1 MDTNRQCMALKA
13 SAGSGKTFA
22 LSVRF
27 LALLFK
33 GANPSEIL
41 TLTFTKKATAEMK
54 ERILD
59 YLKILQKE
67 NLESKEKSH
76 KENILKE
83 LEEKYHLD
91 PSLVQNSAQKIYQRF
106 LNAEIRIS
114 TIDAFFQSI
123 LRKFCWFVGLSANF
137 EVNEDTEAHQQQLD
151 ERFLS
156 ALNSEQL
163 EELSVFITQ
172 CLSHNS
178 YTSNSILKL
187 LRSLRNKLY
196 LFDPNKREPAFDEE
210 GFLEKPRN
218 LNKQIQSTEIASDS
232 AKKAIKCDDFR
243 GFLNSSLT
251 WLKKK
256 SEYNF
261 FKKLKNEI
269 PTLESECE
277 AIENDLKSYYEAR
290 ETALFKKFPKF
301 IQLYDKAIS
310 KIQALDFDAIKDKV
324 HALLSGYE
332 EVPAEFFYFRL
343 DSKIAHILIDEFQDT
358 SLNDYKILAPFIDE
372 IKAGIGQAK
381 WHRSVFF
388 VGDVKQSIYA
398 FRGGFSSLFESV
410 SKDFYHDNLE
420 FNHRSS
426 PLIIHYVNTIFK
438 KAYQNSSTTYLEQKY
453 PETSRN
459 KHATDGYV
467 KVSLVA
473 NERELLLEQISQEAK
488 NLLEHGKEL
497 LLEQILQEAKN
508 LLEHGIEPKD
518 ITILCATNKD
528 ALEIKN
534 YLQENLSEI
543 RPSTESSAQLSQ
555 FVESKIIK
563 NALEYALAEEEYKPF
578 YKHSVLKLAGYLHDD
593 AIALFG
599 FNPKK
604 ESVAGFVWKVMEL
617 FELYTEC
624 AQICLEL
631 ALGCEDADEFL
642 EKLEAKKI
650 ASFNSKGAQ
659 IMTIHKSKGMQFPY
673 VIVCERLGKPNNESD
688 KFLEEYNGTELVC
701 LYYRMKNREVVD
713 KDYARALEKEK
724 AAKDH
729 EEINAYYVAFT
740 RAELGLVVVAKD
752 KDQKKD
758 KKKDKEES
766 KNKGMH
772 EKLDLKPLEEGEI
785 APVIASKKEPS
796 NASVL
801 IKPHAYGEQ
810 VQEIEEEPDSDYEK
824 NNDQEAINF
833 GIALHKGLEYQY
845 AYRIPKKSVLEYLNY
860 HYGFY
865 GLDHQALEESLELFE
880 NDAEIQ
886 ALFKNLALKGE
897 VAFLSRGVV
906 SRIDVL
912 LWDKGQ
918 NLYVLDYKSSQNY
931 QQSHKAQVSHYAE
944 FLQTQAPHFK
954 IQAGIIYAHKRL
966 LEKLWV

>member
-1 MDTNRQCMALKA
+1 MDTKRQCMALKA

-59 YLKILQKE
+59 YLRILQKE
-67 NLESKEKSH
+67 NLEDEKEKEKSQ
-76 KENILKE
+76 NILKE
-83 LEEKYHLD
+83 LEEKYRLD
-91 PSLVQNSAQKIYQRF
+91 PSFVQNSAQKIYQRF

-137 EVNEDTEAHQQQLD
+137 EVNEDTKVHQQQLN
-151 ERFLS
+151 ESFLS
-156 ALNSEQL
+156 ALNNEQL
-163 EELSVFITQ
+163 EELSVFIAQ
-172 CLSHNS
+172 CLSYDS
-178 YTSNSILKL
+178 YTSDSILGR
-187 LRSLRNKLY
+187 LRFLKNKLY
-196 LFDPNKREPAFDEE
+196 LFDPNKKDPVFDEE
-210 GFLEKPRN
+210 GFLEKLRN
-218 LNKQIQSTEIASDS
+218 LNQQIQSVETASNE
-232 AKKAIKCDDFR
+232 AKKAIKYDDFR

-256 SEYNF
+256 GEYRY
-261 FKKLKNEI
+261 FKKFKDEI

-277 AIENDLKSYYEAR
+277 EIENDLKRYYEAR
-290 ETALFKKFPKF
+290 ESALFKKFPKF
-301 IQLYDKAIS
+301 IQLYDKATS

-324 HALLSGYE
+324 HALLNGYE
-332 EVPAEFFYFRL
+332 EMPAEFFYFRL

-388 VGDVKQSIYA
+388 VGDVKQSIYG
-398 FRGGFSSLFESV
+398 FRGSFSSLFESV

-426 PLIIHYVNTIFK
+426 PLIINYVNTIFK
-438 KAYQNSSTTYLEQKY
+438 KAYQNSPTAYWEQKY
-453 PETSRN
+453 PKASSN
-459 KHATDGYV
+459 KHARDGYV

-473 NERELLLEQISQEAK
+473 DERELLLK
-488 NLLEHGKEL
+488 
-497 LLEQILQEAKN
+497 QILQEAKN
-508 LLEHGIEPKD
+508 LLEHRIDPKD
-518 ITILCATNKD
+518 ITLLCARNKD

-534 YLQENLSEI
+534 YLQENLSAI
-543 RPSTESSAQLSQ
+543 RPSTESSTKLSQ

-563 NALEYALAEEEYKPF
+563 NALEYALAEEPYKPF

-593 AIALFG
+593 AIALAG

-631 ALGCEDADEFL
+631 AVGCEDANEFL
-642 EKLEAKKI
+642 EKLETKEI
-650 ASFNSKGAQ
+650 ASFKAEGAQ

-673 VIVCERLGKPNNESD
+673 VIVCERLGKPKTNDSNQ
-688 KFLEEYNGTELVC
+688 FLEEYSGTELTR

-713 KDYARALEKEK
+713 KDYARALDKEE

-729 EEINAYYVAFT
+729 EETNVYYVAFT

-752 KDQKKD
+752 K
-758 KKKDKEES
+758 
-766 KNKGMH
+766 KGMH
-772 EKLDLKPLEEGEI
+772 EKLDLAPLEEGEI
-785 APVIASKKEPS
+785 APVISSQKEPS
-796 NASVL
+796 SASVV

-810 VQEIEEEPDSDYEK
+810 VQEIEEEPSDYEK

-860 HYGFY
+860 HHGFY
-865 GLDHQALEESLELFE
+865 GLDYQALEESLELFE
-880 NDAEIQ
+880 NDAKIQ

-897 VAFLSRGVV
+897 VAFLFEGVV

-931 QQSHKAQVSHYAE
+931 QQSHKAQVSHYAA

>member
-1 MDTNRQCMALKA
+1 MDTKRQCMALKA

-67 NLESKEKSH
+67 NLESGKEKSQ
-76 KENILKE
+76 NILKE

-91 PSLVQNSAQKIYQRF
+91 PSLVRNSAQKIYQRF
-106 LNAEIRIS
+106 LNAEVRIS

-137 EVNEDTEAHQQQLD
+137 EVNEDTEAHQRQLN
-151 ERFLS
+151 EGFLN

-163 EELSVFITQ
+163 EELSAFIVQ
-172 CLSHNS
+172 CLSYES
-178 YTSNSILKL
+178 YTSDSILKR
-187 LRSLRNKLY
+187 LRFLKNKLY
-196 LFDPNKREPAFDEE
+196 LFDPNKKEPAFDEE
-210 GFLEKPRN
+210 GFLEKLRS
-218 LNKQIQSTEIASDS
+218 LNNQIQNIETASNE
-232 AKKAIKCDDFR
+232 AKKAIKCDSFR

-256 SEYNF
+256 SEYQS
-261 FKKLKNEI
+261 FKKLKSEI
-269 PTLESECE
+269 PTLERECE
-277 AIENDLKSYYEAR
+277 EIENDLKRYYEAK
-290 ETALFKKFPKF
+290 ETAIFKKFPKF
-301 IQLYDKAIS
+301 IQLYDKATS

-324 HALLSGYE
+324 HVLLNGYE
-332 EVPAEFFYFRL
+332 EMPAEFFYFRL

-358 SLNDYKILAPFIDE
+358 SLNDYEILAPFIDE

-398 FRGGFSSLFESV
+398 FRGSFSSLFESV
-410 SKDFYHDNLE
+410 SRDFHHDNLE
-420 FNHRSS
+420 FNHRSV
-426 PLIIHYVNTIFK
+426 PLIINYVNTIFK
-438 KAYQNSSTTYLEQKY
+438 KAYQNSPTAYLEQKY
-453 PETSRN
+453 PKASNN
-459 KHATDGYV
+459 KHVTEGYV

-473 NERELLLEQISQEAK
+473 DE
-488 NLLEHGKEL
+488 KEL
-497 LLEQILQEAKN
+497 LLNQVLQEAKN
-508 LLEHGIEPKD
+508 LLDHRIDPKD
-518 ITILCATNKD
+518 ITLLCATNKD

-534 YLQENLSEI
+534 YLQEYLSAI
-543 RPSTESSAQLSQ
+543 CPSTESSARLSQ
-555 FVESKIIK
+555 LVESKIIK
-563 NALEYALAEEEYKPF
+563 NALEYALAEEPYKPF

-593 AIALFG
+593 AIALPG

-604 ESVAGFVWKVMEL
+604 ESVASFVWKIMEQ
-617 FELYTEC
+617 FKLYGEP
-624 AQICLEL
+624 AQSCLEL
-631 ALGCEDADEFL
+631 AIGCEDADGFL
-642 EKLEAKKI
+642 EKLEAKEI
-650 ASFNSKGAQ
+650 ASFNPKGAQ

-673 VIVCERLGKPNNESD
+673 VIVCERLGNPKSSHSNQL
-688 KFLEEYNGTELVC
+688 LEEYDGAELTR

-713 KDYARALEKEK
+713 KDYARALDKEE

-729 EEINAYYVAFT
+729 EEINVYYVAFT
-740 RAELGLVVVAKD
+740 RAELGLIVVAKD
-752 KDQKKD
+752 KKESKK
-758 KKKDKEES
+758 ES
-766 KNKGMH
+766 KNKKMR
-772 EKLDLKPLEEGEI
+772 EQLDLTPLEEGEI
-785 APVIASKKEPS
+785 APVISPQKEPLI
-796 NASVL
+796 ASVV

-845 AYRIPKKSVLEYLNY
+845 AYNIPKKSVLEYLNY

-865 GLDHQALEESLELFE
+865 GLDYQALEESLELFE

-886 ALFKNLALKGE
+886 ALFKNHALKGE
-897 VAFLSRGVV
+897 AAFLFQGVV

-912 LWDKGQ
+912 LWDRGQ

-944 FLQTQAPHFK
+944 FLRTQAPHFK

>member
-1 MDTNRQCMALKA
+1 MDTKRQCMALKA

-67 NLESKEKSH
+67 NLEDEKEKEKSQ
-76 KENILKE
+76 NILKE
-83 LEEKYHLD
+83 LEEKYRLD
-91 PSLVQNSAQKIYQRF
+91 PSFVQNSAQEIYQRF

-137 EVNEDTEAHQQQLD
+137 EVNEDTKAHQQQLNAS
-151 ERFLS
+151 FLS
-156 ALNSEQL
+156 ALNNEQL

-172 CLSHNS
+172 CLSYDS
-178 YTSNSILKL
+178 YTSDSVLERLRFLK
-187 LRSLRNKLY
+187 NKLY
-196 LFDPNKREPAFDEE
+196 LFDPNKKDLAFDEE
-210 GFLEKPRN
+210 GFLEKLRN
-218 LNKQIQSTEIASDS
+218 LNKQIQSVETASNE

-251 WLKKK
+251 WLEKK
-256 SEYNF
+256 SEYRY
-261 FKKLKNEI
+261 FKKFKDEI

-277 AIENDLKSYYEAR
+277 EIENDLKRYYEAR
-290 ETALFKKFPKF
+290 ESALFKKFPKF
-301 IQLYDKAIS
+301 IQLYDKATS

-324 HALLSGYE
+324 HALLNGYE
-332 EVPAEFFYFRL
+332 EMPAEFFYFRL

-388 VGDVKQSIYA
+388 VGDVKQSIYG
-398 FRGGFSSLFESV
+398 FRGSFSSLFESV
-410 SKDFYHDNLE
+410 SKDFYHDNLQ

-426 PLIIHYVNTIFK
+426 PLIINYVNTIFK
-438 KAYQNSSTTYLEQKY
+438 KAYQNSPTAYLEQKY
-453 PETSRN
+453 PKASSN
-459 KHATDGYV
+459 KHARDGYV

-473 NERELLLEQISQEAK
+473 DER
-488 NLLEHGKEL
+488 EL

-508 LLEHGIEPKD
+508 LLEHRIDPKD
-518 ITILCATNKD
+518 ITLLCATNDD

-534 YLQENLSEI
+534 YLQKNLSTI
-543 RPSTESSAQLSQ
+543 RPSTESSAKLSQ

-563 NALEYALAEEEYKPF
+563 HALEYALAEEPYKPF

-593 AIALFG
+593 AIALPG

-604 ESVAGFVWKVMEL
+604 ESVAGFVWKVMEW

-631 ALGCEDADEFL
+631 AVGCEDANEFL
-642 EKLEAKKI
+642 EKLEAKEI
-650 ASFNSKGAQ
+650 VSFNAKGTQ
-659 IMTIHKSKGMQFPY
+659 IMTIHASKGMQFPY
-673 VIVCERLGKPNNESD
+673 VIVCERLGKPKSNNSNQ
-688 KFLEEYNGTELVC
+688 FLEEYSGTELAC

-713 KDYARALEKEK
+713 KDYARALDKEE
-724 AAKDH
+724 AAKNH
-729 EEINAYYVAFT
+729 EETNVYYVAFT
-740 RAELGLVVVAKD
+740 RAELGLIVVAKD
-752 KDQKKD
+752 KNQKKD
-758 KKKDKEES
+758 KKES

-772 EKLDLKPLEEGEI
+772 EKLDLAPLEEGEI
-785 APVIASKKEPS
+785 APVISSQKES
-796 NASVL
+796 SSASVV

-810 VQEIEEEPDSDYEK
+810 VQEIEEEPSDYEK
-824 NNDQEAINF
+824 NNDQEAIHF

-860 HYGFY
+860 HHGFY
-865 GLDHQALEESLELFE
+865 GLDYQALEESLELFE
-880 NDAEIQ
+880 NDAKIQ

-897 VAFLSRGVV
+897 VAFLFEGVV

-931 QQSHKAQVSHYAE
+931 QQSHKAQVSHYAA
-944 FLQTQAPHFK
+944 FLQTQAHHFK

>member
-1 MDTNRQCMALKA
+1 MALKA

-67 NLESKEKSH
+67 NLESEKEKSQ
-76 KENILKE
+76 NILKE

-91 PSLVQNSAQKIYQRF
+91 PSLVRNNAQKIYQRF
-106 LNAEIRIS
+106 LNAEVRIS

-137 EVNEDTEAHQQQLD
+137 EVNEDTEAHQRQLN
-151 ERFLS
+151 EGFLS
-156 ALNSEQL
+156 ALNNKQL
-163 EELSVFITQ
+163 EELSAFIVQ
-172 CLSHNS
+172 CLSYDN
-178 YTSNSILKL
+178 YTSDSILER
-187 LRSLRNKLY
+187 LRFLKNKLY
-196 LFDPNKREPAFDEE
+196 LFDPNKKDPVFDEE
-210 GFLEKPRN
+210 GFLEKLRS
-218 LNKQIQSTEIASDS
+218 LNNQIQSIETASNE
-232 AKKAIKCDDFR
+232 AKKAIKCDSFR

-251 WLKKK
+251 WLEKK
-256 SEYNF
+256 SEYRY

-277 AIENDLKSYYEAR
+277 EIENDLKRYYEAK
-290 ETALFKKFPKF
+290 ETAIFKKFPKF
-301 IQLYDKAIS
+301 IQLYDNATS

-324 HALLSGYE
+324 HVLLNGYE
-332 EVPAEFFYFRL
+332 EMPAEFFYFRL

-398 FRGGFSSLFESV
+398 FRGSFSSLFESV

-420 FNHRSS
+420 FNHRSA
-426 PLIIHYVNTIFK
+426 PLIINYVNTTFK
-438 KAYQNSSTTYLEQKY
+438 KAYQNSPTAYLEQKY
-453 PETSRN
+453 PKTSQN

-473 NERELLLEQISQEAK
+473 DE
-488 NLLEHGKEL
+488 KEL

-508 LLEHGIEPKD
+508 LLDHRIDPKD

-534 YLQENLSEI
+534 YLQERLSVI
-543 RPSTESSAQLSQ
+543 CPSTESSARLSQ
-555 FVESKIIK
+555 LVESKIIK
-563 NALEYALAEEEYKPF
+563 NALEYALAEEPYKPF

-593 AIALFG
+593 AIALPG

-604 ESVAGFVWKVMEL
+604 ESVASFVWKIMEQ
-617 FELYTEC
+617 FKLYEEP
-624 AQICLEL
+624 AQSCLEL
-631 ALGCEDADEFL
+631 AIGCEDANEFL
-642 EKLEAKKI
+642 EKLEAKEI
-650 ASFNSKGAQ
+650 ASFNPKGAQ
-659 IMTIHKSKGMQFPY
+659 IMTIHGSKGMQFPY
-673 VIVCERLGKPNNESD
+673 VIVCERLGNPNSSHANQL
-688 KFLEEYNGTELVC
+688 LEEYNGAELAR

-713 KDYARALEKEK
+713 KDYARALDKEE

-729 EEINAYYVAFT
+729 EETNVYYVAFT
-740 RAELGLVVVAKD
+740 RAELGLIVVAKD
-752 KDQKKD
+752 KKESKK
-758 KKKDKEES
+758 ES
-766 KNKGMH
+766 KNKTMR
-772 EKLDLKPLEEGEI
+772 EQLDLTPLEEGEI
-785 APVIASKKEPS
+785 MPVVSPQKEPLIT
-796 NASVL
+796 SVV

-845 AYRIPKKSVLEYLNY
+845 AYNIPKQSVLEYLNY
-860 HYGFY
+860 HHGFY

-880 NDAEIQ
+880 NDTEIQ
-886 ALFKNLALKGE
+886 ALFKNYTLRGE
-897 VAFLSRGVV
+897 AAFLFQGVV

-912 LWDKGQ
+912 LWDRGQ

-944 FLQTQAPHFK
+944 FLKTQAPHFK

>member
-1 MDTNRQCMALKA
+1 MDTKRQCMALKA

-67 NLESKEKSH
+67 NLEDEKEKEKSQ
-76 KENILKE
+76 NILKE
-83 LEEKYHLD
+83 LEEKYRLN

-137 EVNEDTEAHQQQLD
+137 EVNEDTKVHQQQLN
-151 ERFLS
+151 ESFLR
-156 ALNSEQL
+156 ALNNEQL
-163 EELSVFITQ
+163 EELSVFIAQ
-172 CLSHNS
+172 CLSYDS
-178 YTSNSILKL
+178 YTSDSILER
-187 LRSLRNKLY
+187 LRFLKNKLY
-196 LFDPNKREPAFDEE
+196 LFDPNKKEPAFDEE
-210 GFLEKPRN
+210 GFLEKLRN
-218 LNKQIQSTEIASDS
+218 LNKQIQSVETASDE
-232 AKKAIKCDDFR
+232 AKTAIKCDDFR

-251 WLKKK
+251 WLEKKG
-256 SEYNF
+256 EYRY
-261 FKKLKNEI
+261 FKKIKDEI

-277 AIENDLKSYYEAR
+277 EIENDLKRYYEAR
-290 ETALFKKFPKF
+290 ESALFKKFPKF
-301 IQLYDKAIS
+301 IQLYDKATS

-324 HALLSGYE
+324 HALLNGYE
-332 EVPAEFFYFRL
+332 EMPAEFFYFRL

-388 VGDVKQSIYA
+388 VGDVKQSIYG
-398 FRGGFSSLFESV
+398 FRGSFSSLFESV

-426 PLIIHYVNTIFK
+426 PLIINYVNTIFK
-438 KAYQNSSTTYLEQKY
+438 KAYQNSPTAYLEQKY
-453 PETSRN
+453 PKASSN
-459 KHATDGYV
+459 NHAKDGYV

-473 NERELLLEQISQEAK
+473 DER
-488 NLLEHGKEL
+488 EL

-508 LLEHGIEPKD
+508 LLEHRIDPKD
-518 ITILCATNKD
+518 ITLLCATNDD

-534 YLQENLSEI
+534 YLQENLSAI
-543 RPSTESSAQLSQ
+543 RPSTESSAKLSQ

-563 NALEYALAEEEYKPF
+563 NALEYALAEEPYKPF

-593 AIALFG
+593 VIALAG

-617 FELYTEC
+617 FELYGEC

-631 ALGCEDADEFL
+631 AVGCEDADEFL
-642 EKLEAKKI
+642 KKLEAKEI
-650 ASFNSKGAQ
+650 ASFKAEGAQ

-673 VIVCERLGKPNNESD
+673 VIVCERLGKPKTNNSNQ
-688 KFLEEYNGTELVC
+688 FLEEYSGTELTR

-713 KDYARALEKEK
+713 KDYARALDKEE
-724 AAKDH
+724 AAKNH
-729 EEINAYYVAFT
+729 EETNVYYVAFT
-740 RAELGLVVVAKD
+740 RAELGLIVVAKD
-752 KDQKKD
+752 K
-758 KKKDKEES
+758 
-766 KNKGMH
+766 KGN
-772 EKLDLKPLEEGEI
+772 EKLDLAPLEEGEI
-785 APVIASKKEPS
+785 APVISSQKEPS
-796 NASVL
+796 SASVV

-810 VQEIEEEPDSDYEK
+810 VQEIEEEPSDYEK

-860 HYGFY
+860 HHGFY
-865 GLDHQALEESLELFE
+865 GLDYQALEESLELFE
-880 NDAEIQ
+880 NDAKIQ
-886 ALFKNLALKGE
+886 ALFKNLALRGE
-897 VAFLSRGVV
+897 VAFLFEGVV

-931 QQSHKAQVSHYAE
+931 QQSHKTQVSHYAA

>member
-1 MDTNRQCMALKA
+1 MDTKRQCMALKA

-67 NLESKEKSH
+67 NLEDEKEKEKSQ
-76 KENILKE
+76 NILKE
-83 LEEKYHLD
+83 LEEKYRLN
-91 PSLVQNSAQKIYQRF
+91 PSFVQNRAQEIYQRF

-137 EVNEDTEAHQQQLD
+137 EVNEDTNAHQQRLNAS
-151 ERFLS
+151 FLS
-156 ALNSEQL
+156 ALDNKQL
-163 EELSVFITQ
+163 NELSVFIAQ
-172 CLSHNS
+172 CLSYDS
-178 YTSNSILKL
+178 YTSDSILER
-187 LRSLRNKLY
+187 LRFLKNKLY
-196 LFDPNKREPAFDEE
+196 LFDPNKKEPAFDEE
-210 GFLEKPRN
+210 GFLEKLRS
-218 LNKQIQSTEIASDS
+218 LNRQIQSVETASDT

-256 SEYNF
+256 GEYRD
-261 FKKLKNEI
+261 FKKIKDEI

-277 AIENDLKSYYEAR
+277 EIENDLKRYYEAK
-290 ETALFKKFPKF
+290 ESALFKKFPKF
-301 IQLYDKAIS
+301 IQLYDKATS

-324 HALLSGYE
+324 HALLNGYE
-332 EVPAEFFYFRL
+332 EMPAEFFYFRL
-343 DSKIAHILIDEFQDT
+343 DSRIAHILIDEFQDT

-388 VGDVKQSIYA
+388 VGDVKQSIYG
-398 FRGGFSSLFESV
+398 FRGSFSSLFESV

-426 PLIIHYVNTIFK
+426 PLIINYVNTIFK
-438 KAYQNSSTTYLEQKY
+438 KAYQNSPTAYWEQKY
-453 PETSRN
+453 PKDSSN
-459 KHATDGYV
+459 KHAKDGYV

-473 NERELLLEQISQEAK
+473 DER
-488 NLLEHGKEL
+488 EL

-508 LLEHGIEPKD
+508 LLEHRIDPKD
-518 ITILCATNKD
+518 ITLLCATNDD

-534 YLQENLSEI
+534 YLQENLSAI
-543 RPSTESSAQLSQ
+543 RPSTESSAKLSQ

-563 NALEYALAEEEYKPF
+563 NALEYALAEEPYKPF

-593 AIALFG
+593 AIALAG

-604 ESVAGFVWKVMEL
+604 ESVADFVWKVMEW

-631 ALGCEDADEFL
+631 AVGCEDANEFL
-642 EKLEAKKI
+642 EKLEAKEI
-650 ASFNSKGAQ
+650 ASFKAEGAQ

-673 VIVCERLGKPNNESD
+673 VIVCERLGKPKTNNSNQ
-688 KFLEEYNGTELVC
+688 FLEEYSGTELIR

-713 KDYARALEKEK
+713 KDYARALDKEEV
-724 AAKDH
+724 AKDH
-729 EEINAYYVAFT
+729 EEINVYYVAFT
-740 RAELGLVVVAKD
+740 RAELGLIVVAKD

-758 KKKDKEES
+758 KKES
-766 KNKGMH
+766 KNKGMR
-772 EKLDLKPLEEGEI
+772 EKLDLAPLEEGEI
-785 APVIASKKEPS
+785 APVISSQKEPLS
-796 NASVL
+796 ASVV

-810 VQEIEEEPDSDYEK
+810 VQEIEEEPSDYEK
-824 NNDQEAINF
+824 NNDQEAIHF

-845 AYRIPKKSVLEYLNY
+845 AYRIPKKSILEYLNY
-860 HYGFY
+860 HHGFY

-880 NDAEIQ
+880 NDAKIQ
-886 ALFKNLALKGE
+886 ALFKNLALRGE
-897 VAFLSRGVV
+897 VAFLFEGVV

-931 QQSHKAQVSHYAE
+931 QQSHKAQVSHYAA

>member
-1 MDTNRQCMALKA
+1 MDTKRQCMALKA

-67 NLESKEKSH
+67 NLEDEKEKEKSQ
-76 KENILKE
+76 NILKE
-83 LEEKYHLD
+83 LEEKYRLD
-91 PSLVQNSAQKIYQRF
+91 PSFVQNSAPKIYQRF

-137 EVNEDTEAHQQQLD
+137 EVNEDTKAHQQQLN
-151 ERFLS
+151 EIFLS
-156 ALNSEQL
+156 ALNNKQL
-163 EELSVFITQ
+163 EELSVFIAQ
-172 CLSHNS
+172 CLSYDS
-178 YTSNSILKL
+178 YTSDSILER
-187 LRSLRNKLY
+187 LRFLKNKLY
-196 LFDPNKREPAFDEE
+196 LFDPNKKELAFDEK
-210 GFLEKPRN
+210 GFLEKLRN
-218 LNKQIQSTEIASDS
+218 LNKQIQNIETASNE

-251 WLKKK
+251 WLEKKG
-256 SEYNF
+256 EYRY
-261 FKKLKNEI
+261 FKKFKDEI

-277 AIENDLKSYYEAR
+277 EIENDLKRYYEAR
-290 ETALFKKFPKF
+290 ENALFKKFPKF
-301 IQLYDKAIS
+301 IQLYDKATS

-324 HALLSGYE
+324 HVLLNGYE
-332 EVPAEFFYFRL
+332 EMPAEFFYFRL

-398 FRGGFSSLFESV
+398 FRGSFSSLFESV
-410 SKDFYHDNLE
+410 SKDFYHDNLP
-420 FNHRSS
+420 FNHRSA
-426 PLIIHYVNTIFK
+426 PLIINYVNTIFK
-438 KAYQNSSTTYLEQKY
+438 KAYQNSPTAYLEQKY
-453 PETSRN
+453 PKTSQN
-459 KHATDGYV
+459 KHVTEGYV

-473 NERELLLEQISQEAK
+473 DERELLLDQV
-488 NLLEHGKEL
+488 
-497 LLEQILQEAKN
+497 LQEAKN
-508 LLEHGIEPKD
+508 LLEHHIDPKD
-518 ITILCATNKD
+518 ITILCATNDD

-534 YLQENLSEI
+534 YLQERLSAI
-543 RPSTESSAQLSQ
+543 HPSTESSAKLSQ

-563 NALEYALAEEEYKPF
+563 NALEYALAEEPYKPF

-593 AIALFG
+593 VIALPS

-617 FELYTEC
+617 FELYGEP
-624 AQICLEL
+624 AQSCLEL
-631 ALGCEDADEFL
+631 AVGCEDADGFL
-642 EKLEAKKI
+642 EKLEAKAI
-650 ASFNSKGAQ
+650 ASSHSKGAQ

-673 VIVCERLGKPNNESD
+673 VIVCERLGKPKSSHSNQL
-688 KFLEEYNGTELVC
+688 LEEYDGTELTR

-713 KDYARALEKEK
+713 KDYARALDKEE

-729 EEINAYYVAFT
+729 EETNVYYVAFT
-740 RAELGLVVVAKD
+740 RAELGLIVVAKD
-752 KDQKKD
+752 K
-758 KKKDKEES
+758 
-766 KNKGMH
+766 KGMR
-772 EKLDLKPLEEGEI
+772 EKLDLAPLEEGEI
-785 APVIASKKEPS
+785 VPVISSQKELSIPS
-796 NASVL
+796 VV

-810 VQEIEEEPDSDYEK
+810 VQEIEEEPSDYEK
-824 NNDQEAINF
+824 NNDQEAIHF

-860 HYGFY
+860 HHGFY
-865 GLDHQALEESLELFE
+865 GLDYQALEESLELFE
-880 NDAEIQ
+880 NDAKIQ
-886 ALFKNLALKGE
+886 ALFKNLALRGE
-897 VAFLSRGVV
+897 VAFLFEGVV

-931 QQSHKAQVSHYAE
+931 QQSHKAQVSHYAA

>member
-1 MDTNRQCMALKA
+1 MDTKRQCMALKA

-67 NLESKEKSH
+67 NLENEKEKEKSQ
-76 KENILKE
+76 NILKE
-83 LEEKYHLD
+83 LEEKYRLD
-91 PSLVQNSAQKIYQRF
+91 PSLVQNRAQEIYQRF

-137 EVNEDTEAHQQQLD
+137 EVNEDTRAHQQQLN
-151 ERFLS
+151 ESFLN
-156 ALNSEQL
+156 ALSSEQF

-172 CLSHNS
+172 CLSYDN
-178 YTSNSILKL
+178 YTSDSILDR
-187 LRSLRNKLY
+187 LRFLKNKLY
-196 LFDPNKREPAFDEE
+196 LFDPNKKELAFDEE
-210 GFLEKPRN
+210 GFLEKLRS
-218 LNKQIQSTEIASDS
+218 LNKQIQSVETASDT

-256 SEYNF
+256 SEYRD
-261 FKKLKNEI
+261 FKKLKDEI

-277 AIENDLKSYYEAR
+277 EIENDLKRYYEAR
-290 ETALFKKFPKF
+290 ESALFKKFPKF
-301 IQLYDKAIS
+301 IQLYDKATS

-324 HALLSGYE
+324 HALLNGYE
-332 EVPAEFFYFRL
+332 EMPAEFFYFRL
-343 DSKIAHILIDEFQDT
+343 DSKIVHILIDEFQDT

-388 VGDVKQSIYA
+388 VGDVKQSIYG
-398 FRGGFSSLFESV
+398 FRGSFSSLFESV

-426 PLIIHYVNTIFK
+426 PLIINYVNTIFK
-438 KAYQNSSTTYLEQKY
+438 KAYQNSPTAYLEQKY
-453 PETSRN
+453 PKASSN
-459 KHATDGYV
+459 NHARDGYV

-473 NERELLLEQISQEAK
+473 DER
-488 NLLEHGKEL
+488 EL

-508 LLEHGIEPKD
+508 LLEHCIEPKD
-518 ITILCATNKD
+518 ITLLCTTNDD

-534 YLQENLSEI
+534 YLQKNLSAI
-543 RPSTESSAQLSQ
+543 RPSTESSAKLSQ

-563 NALEYALAEEEYKPF
+563 NALEYALAEEPYKPL

-593 AIALFG
+593 AIALAG

-631 ALGCEDADEFL
+631 AVGCEDADEFL
-642 EKLEAKKI
+642 EKLEAKEI
-650 ASFNSKGAQ
+650 ASFKAEGAQ

-673 VIVCERLGKPNNESD
+673 VIVCERLGKPKSNNSNQ
-688 KFLEEYNGTELVC
+688 FLEEYSGTELIR

-713 KDYARALEKEK
+713 KDYARALDKEE

-729 EEINAYYVAFT
+729 EETNVYYVAFT
-740 RAELGLVVVAKD
+740 RAELGLIVVAKD
-752 KDQKKD
+752 K
-758 KKKDKEES
+758 
-766 KNKGMH
+766 KGMR
-772 EKLDLKPLEEGEI
+772 EKLDLAPLEEGEI
-785 APVIASKKEPS
+785 APVISPQKEPLS
-796 NASVL
+796 ASVV

-810 VQEIEEEPDSDYEK
+810 VQEIEEESSDYEK
-824 NNDQEAINF
+824 NNDQEAIHF

-860 HYGFY
+860 HHGFY
-865 GLDHQALEESLELFE
+865 GLDYQALEESLEFFE
-880 NDAEIQ
+880 NDAKIQ
-886 ALFKNLALKGE
+886 ALFKNLALRGE
-897 VAFLSRGVV
+897 VAFLFEGVV

-931 QQSHKAQVSHYAE
+931 QQSHKAQVSHYAA

>member
-1 MDTNRQCMALKA
+1 MALKA

-59 YLKILQKE
+59 YLKILQQE
-67 NLESKEKSH
+67 NRESEKEKSQ
-76 KENILKE
+76 NILKE
-83 LEEKYHLD
+83 LEEKYHLNPD
-91 PSLVQNSAQKIYQRF
+91 LVRNSAQKIYQRF
-106 LNAEIRIS
+106 LNAEVRIS

-137 EVNEDTEAHQQQLD
+137 EVNEDTKAHQQQLN
-151 ERFLS
+151 ESFLS
-156 ALNSEQL
+156 ALNNEQL

-172 CLSHNS
+172 CLSYDN
-178 YTSNSILKL
+178 YTSDSILER
-187 LRSLRNKLY
+187 LRFLKNKLY
-196 LFDPNKREPAFDEE
+196 LFDPNKKEPAFDEE
-210 GFLEKPRN
+210 GFLEKLRS
-218 LNKQIQSTEIASDS
+218 LNEQIQSIETASDR
-232 AKKAIKCDDFR
+232 AKEAIKCDSFR

-251 WLKKK
+251 WLEKK
-256 SEYNF
+256 SEYLY
-261 FKKLKNEI
+261 FKKLKNEV

-277 AIENDLKSYYEAR
+277 EIENDLKRYYEAK
-290 ETALFKKFPKF
+290 ETAIFKKFPKF
-301 IQLYDKAIS
+301 IQLYDNATS

-324 HALLSGYE
+324 HVLLNGYE
-332 EVPAEFFYFRL
+332 EMPAEFFYFRL

-398 FRGGFSSLFESV
+398 FRGSFSSLFESV

-420 FNHRSS
+420 FNHRSA
-426 PLIIHYVNTIFK
+426 PLIINYVNTIFK
-438 KAYQNSSTTYLEQKY
+438 KAYQNSPIAYLEQKY
-453 PETSRN
+453 PKTSQN

-473 NERELLLEQISQEAK
+473 DER
-488 NLLEHGKEL
+488 EL
-497 LLEQILQEAKN
+497 LLEQILQEAQN
-508 LLEHGIEPKD
+508 LLEHRIDPKD

-528 ALEIKN
+528 ALEVKN
-534 YLQENLSEI
+534 YLQERLSEI
-543 RPSTESSAQLSQ
+543 CPSTESSARLSQ

-563 NALEYALAEEEYKPF
+563 NALEYALAEEPYKPF

-593 AIALFG
+593 VIALPG

-617 FELYTEC
+617 FGLYGEP

-631 ALGCEDADEFL
+631 AIGCEDADDFL
-642 EKLEAKKI
+642 EKLEAKSI
-650 ASFNSKGAQ
+650 ASFNAKGTQ

-673 VIVCERLGKPNNESD
+673 VIVCERLGNPKSSHSNQL
-688 KFLEEYNGTELVC
+688 LEEYDGAELTH

-713 KDYARALEKEK
+713 KDYARALDKEE

-729 EEINAYYVAFT
+729 EETNVYYVAFT
-740 RAELGLVVVAKD
+740 RAELGLIVVAKD
-752 KDQKKD
+752 KKESKK
-758 KKKDKEES
+758 ES
-766 KNKGMH
+766 KNKTMR
-772 EKLDLKPLEEGEI
+772 EKLDLAPLEEGEI
-785 APVIASKKEPS
+785 MAVVSSQKEPLIT
-796 NASVL
+796 SVV
-801 IKPHAYGEQ
+801 INPHAYGEQ

-845 AYRIPKKSVLEYLNY
+845 AYHIPKKSVLEYLNY
-860 HYGFY
+860 HHGFY
-865 GLDHQALEESLELFE
+865 GLDYQALEESLELFE

-886 ALFKNLALKGE
+886 ALFKNYALRGE
-897 VAFLSRGVV
+897 AAFLFQGVV

-912 LWDKGQ
+912 LWDRGQ

-944 FLQTQAPHFK
+944 FLKTQAPHFK
-954 IQAGIIYAHKRL
+954 TQAGIIYAHKRL

>member
-1 MDTNRQCMALKA
+1 MALKA

-59 YLKILQKE
+59 YLKILQQE
-67 NLESKEKSH
+67 NLESGKEKSQ
-76 KENILKE
+76 NILKE
-83 LEEKYHLD
+83 LEEKYHLA
-91 PSLVQNSAQKIYQRF
+91 PSLVRNSAQKIYQRF

-137 EVNEDTEAHQQQLD
+137 EVNEDTKAHQRQLN
-151 ERFLS
+151 ESFLS
-156 ALNSEQL
+156 ALNNEQL
-163 EELSVFITQ
+163 EELSVFIVQ
-172 CLSHNS
+172 CLSYES
-178 YTSNSILKL
+178 YTSDSILER
-187 LRSLRNKLY
+187 LRFLKNKLY
-196 LFDPNKREPAFDEE
+196 LFDPNKKEPAFDEK
-210 GFLEKPRN
+210 GFLEKLRS
-218 LNKQIQSTEIASDS
+218 LNNQIQSIETASDR
-232 AKKAIKCDDFR
+232 AKTAIKCDDFR

-251 WLKKK
+251 WLEKK
-256 SEYNF
+256 SEYRY
-261 FKKLKNEI
+261 FKKFKDEI

-277 AIENDLKSYYEAR
+277 EIENDLKRYYEAK
-290 ETALFKKFPKF
+290 ETAIFKKFPKF
-301 IQLYDKAIS
+301 IQLYDNATS

-324 HALLSGYE
+324 HVLLNGYE
-332 EVPAEFFYFRL
+332 ELPAEFFYFRL

-398 FRGGFSSLFESV
+398 FRGSFSSLFESV
-410 SKDFYHDNLE
+410 AKDFYHDNLP

-426 PLIIHYVNTIFK
+426 PLIINYVNTIFK
-438 KAYQNSSTTYLEQKY
+438 KAYQNSPTAYLEQKY
-453 PETSRN
+453 PKASNNR
-459 KHATDGYV
+459 HVTDGYV

-473 NERELLLEQISQEAK
+473 DER
-488 NLLEHGKEL
+488 EL

-508 LLEHGIEPKD
+508 LLEHRIDPKD
-518 ITILCATNKD
+518 ITILCATNDD

-543 RPSTESSAQLSQ
+543 RPSTESSANLSQ

-563 NALEYALAEEEYKPF
+563 NALKYALAEEPYKPF

-593 AIALFG
+593 AIALAS

-617 FELYTEC
+617 FELYGEC
-624 AQICLEL
+624 VQICLEL
-631 ALGCEDADEFL
+631 AVGCEDANDFL
-642 EKLEAKKI
+642 EKLEAKAI
-650 ASFNSKGAQ
+650 ASSHSKGAQ

-673 VIVCERLGKPNNESD
+673 VIVCERLGNPNSSHSNQL
-688 KFLEEYNGTELVC
+688 LEEYNGAELAR

-713 KDYARALEKEK
+713 KDYARALDKEE

-729 EEINAYYVAFT
+729 EETNVYYVAFT
-740 RAELGLVVVAKD
+740 RAELGLIVVAKD
-752 KDQKKD
+752 KKESKK
-758 KKKDKEES
+758 ES
-766 KNKGMH
+766 KNKTMR
-772 EKLDLKPLEEGEI
+772 EKLDLLPLEEGEI
-785 APVIASKKEPS
+785 TPVVSHRKEPLIAS
-796 NASVL
+796 VV

-810 VQEIEEEPDSDYEK
+810 VQEIEEEPSDYEK

-845 AYRIPKKSVLEYLNY
+845 AYNIPKKSVLEYLNY
-860 HYGFY
+860 HHGFY
-865 GLDHQALEESLELFE
+865 GLDYQALEESLELFE

-886 ALFKNLALKGE
+886 ALFKNLALRGE
-897 VAFLSRGVV
+897 AAFLFEGVV

-912 LWDKGQ
+912 LWDRGQ
-918 NLYVLDYKSSQNY
+918 NLCVLDYKSSQNY
-931 QQSHKAQVSHYAE
+931 QQSHKAQVSHYAA
-944 FLQTQAPHFK
+944 FLKTQAPHFK

>member
-1 MDTNRQCMALKA
+1 MDTKRQCMALKA

-67 NLESKEKSH
+67 NLESEKEKSQ
-76 KENILKE
+76 NILKE

-91 PSLVQNSAQKIYQRF
+91 PDLVRNSAQKIYQRF

-137 EVNEDTEAHQQQLD
+137 EVNEDTKAHQQQLN
-151 ERFLS
+151 EGFLS
-156 ALNSEQL
+156 ALNGEQL
-163 EELSVFITQ
+163 EELSVFIAQ
-172 CLSHNS
+172 CLSYDS
-178 YTSNSILKL
+178 YTSDSILER
-187 LRSLRNKLY
+187 LRFLKNKLY
-196 LFDPNKREPAFDEE
+196 LFDPNKKEPAFDEE
-210 GFLEKPRN
+210 GFLEKLRS
-218 LNKQIQSTEIASDS
+218 LNQQIQNIEIASDT

-256 SEYNF
+256 SEYRD
-261 FKKLKNEI
+261 FKKLKDEI

-277 AIENDLKSYYEAR
+277 EIENDLKRYYEAR
-290 ETALFKKFPKF
+290 ETAIFKKFPKF
-301 IQLYDKAIS
+301 IQLYDKATS

-324 HALLSGYE
+324 HALLNGYE
-332 EVPAEFFYFRL
+332 EMPAEFFYFRL

-398 FRGGFSSLFESV
+398 FRGSFSSLFESV
-410 SKDFYHDNLE
+410 AKDFYHDNLP

-426 PLIIHYVNTIFK
+426 PLIINYVNTIFK
-438 KAYQNSSTTYLEQKY
+438 KAYQNSPTAYLEQKY
-453 PETSRN
+453 PKISQN
-459 KHATDGYV
+459 KHAAEGYV

-473 NERELLLEQISQEAK
+473 DDRELLLD
-488 NLLEHGKEL
+488 
-497 LLEQILQEAKN
+497 QILQEAKN
-508 LLEHGIEPKD
+508 LLEHRIEPKD
-518 ITILCATNKD
+518 ITILCATNDD

-543 RPSTESSAQLSQ
+543 RPSTESSANLSQ

-563 NALEYALAEEEYKPF
+563 NALKYALAEEPYKPF

-593 AIALFG
+593 AIALAG

-617 FELYTEC
+617 FELYGEP

-631 ALGCEDADEFL
+631 AVGCEDANGFL

-650 ASFNSKGAQ
+650 ASFNLKGAQ

-673 VIVCERLGKPNNESD
+673 VIVCERLGKPKSNNSNQ
-688 KFLEEYNGTELVC
+688 FLEEYNGTELLR

-713 KDYARALEKEK
+713 KDYARALDKEE

-729 EEINAYYVAFT
+729 EETNVYYVAFT
-740 RAELGLVVVAKD
+740 RAELGLIVVAKD

-758 KKKDKEES
+758 KKES
-766 KNKGMH
+766 KNKGMR
-772 EKLDLKPLEEGEI
+772 EKLDLFPLEEGTI
-785 APVIASKKEPS
+785 APVISPQKEPLI
-796 NASVL
+796 ASVL

-810 VQEIEEEPDSDYEK
+810 VQEIEEEPSDYEK

-845 AYRIPKKSVLEYLNY
+845 AYNIPKKSVLEYLNY
-860 HYGFY
+860 HHGFY

-880 NDAEIQ
+880 NDAKIQ
-886 ALFKNLALKGE
+886 ALFKNYALRGE
-897 VAFLSRGVV
+897 AAFLFEGVV

-931 QQSHKAQVSHYAE
+931 QQSHKAQVSHYAA
-944 FLQTQAPHFK
+944 FLKTQAPHFK

>member
-1 MDTNRQCMALKA
+1 MDTKRQCMALKA

-67 NLESKEKSH
+67 NLEDEKEKEKSQ
-76 KENILKE
+76 NILKE
-83 LEEKYHLD
+83 LEEKYRLN
-91 PSLVQNSAQKIYQRF
+91 PSFVQNRAQEIYQRF

-137 EVNEDTEAHQQQLD
+137 EVNEDTKAHQQQLN
-151 ERFLS
+151 ESFLS
-156 ALNSEQL
+156 ALNNEQL

-172 CLSHNS
+172 CLSYDS
-178 YTSNSILKL
+178 YTSDSVLERLRFLK
-187 LRSLRNKLY
+187 NKLY
-196 LFDPNKREPAFDEE
+196 LFDPNKKDPVFNEE
-210 GFLEKPRN
+210 GFLEKLRS
-218 LNKQIQSTEIASDS
+218 LNQQIQNIETASNE

-251 WLKKK
+251 WLEKK
-256 SEYNF
+256 SEYRY
-261 FKKLKNEI
+261 FKKFKDEI

-277 AIENDLKSYYEAR
+277 EIENDLKRYYEAR
-290 ETALFKKFPKF
+290 ESALFKKFPKF
-301 IQLYDKAIS
+301 IQLYDKATS

-324 HALLSGYE
+324 HALLNGYE
-332 EVPAEFFYFRL
+332 EMPAEFFYFRL

-388 VGDVKQSIYA
+388 VGDVKQSIYG
-398 FRGGFSSLFESV
+398 FRGSFSSLFESV
-410 SKDFYHDNLE
+410 SKDFYHDHLQ

-426 PLIIHYVNTIFK
+426 PLIINYVNTIFK
-438 KAYQNSSTTYLEQKY
+438 KAYQNSPTAYLEQKY
-453 PETSRN
+453 PKASSN

-473 NERELLLEQISQEAK
+473 NERELLLEQI
-488 NLLEHGKEL
+488 
-497 LLEQILQEAKN
+497 LQEAKN
-508 LLEHGIEPKD
+508 LLEHRIEPKD
-518 ITILCATNKD
+518 ITLLCATNDD

-534 YLQENLSEI
+534 YLQENLSAI
-543 RPSTESSAQLSQ
+543 RPSTESSANLSQ

-563 NALEYALAEEEYKPF
+563 HALKYALAEEPYKPF

-593 AIALFG
+593 AIALPG

-604 ESVAGFVWKVMEL
+604 ESVAGFVWKVMEW

-631 ALGCEDADEFL
+631 AVGCEDANEFL
-642 EKLEAKKI
+642 EKLEAKEI
-650 ASFNSKGAQ
+650 ASFKAEGAQ

-673 VIVCERLGKPNNESD
+673 VIVCERLGKPKTNNSNQ
-688 KFLEEYNGTELVC
+688 FLEEYSGTELTH

-713 KDYARALEKEK
+713 KDYARVLDKEE
-724 AAKDH
+724 AAKNH
-729 EEINAYYVAFT
+729 EETNVYYVAFT
-740 RAELGLVVVAKD
+740 RAELGLIVVAKD

-758 KKKDKEES
+758 QKKDKKKDKKES
-766 KNKGMH
+766 KSKGMR
-772 EKLDLKPLEEGEI
+772 EKLDLAPLEEGEI
-785 APVIASKKEPS
+785 APVISSQKEPS
-796 NASVL
+796 PESVV

-810 VQEIEEEPDSDYEK
+810 VQEIEEEPSDYEK

-860 HYGFY
+860 HHGFY
-865 GLDHQALEESLELFE
+865 GLDYQALEESLELFE
-880 NDAEIQ
+880 NDAKIQ
-886 ALFKNLALKGE
+886 ALFKNLALRGE
-897 VAFLSRGVV
+897 VAFLFEGVV
-906 SRIDVL
+906 SRMDVL

-931 QQSHKAQVSHYAE
+931 QQSHKAQVSHYAA

>member
-1 MDTNRQCMALKA
+1 MDTKRQCMALKA

-67 NLESKEKSH
+67 NLEDEKEKEKSQ
-76 KENILKE
+76 NILKE
-83 LEEKYHLD
+83 LEEKYRLN
-91 PSLVQNSAQKIYQRF
+91 PSLVRNSAPKIYQRF

-137 EVNEDTEAHQQQLD
+137 EVNEDTKAHQQQLN
-151 ERFLS
+151 EGFLS
-156 ALNSEQL
+156 ALNGEQL
-163 EELSVFITQ
+163 EELSVFIAQ
-172 CLSHNS
+172 CLSYDS
-178 YTSNSILKL
+178 YTSDSVLERLRFLK
-187 LRSLRNKLY
+187 NKLY
-196 LFDPNKREPAFDEE
+196 LFDPNKKEPAFDEE
-210 GFLEKPRN
+210 GFLEKLRS
-218 LNKQIQSTEIASDS
+218 LNNQIQSIETASDK
-232 AKKAIKCDDFR
+232 AKTAIKCGSFR

-256 SEYNF
+256 SEYQS
-261 FKKLKNEI
+261 FKKLKSEI

-277 AIENDLKSYYEAR
+277 EIENDLKRYYEAK

-301 IQLYDKAIS
+301 IQLYDNATS

-324 HALLSGYE
+324 HVLLNGYE
-332 EVPAEFFYFRL
+332 EMPAEFFYFRL

-398 FRGGFSSLFESV
+398 FRGSFSSLFESV

-420 FNHRSS
+420 FNHRSA
-426 PLIIHYVNTIFK
+426 PLIINYVNTIFK
-438 KAYQNSSTTYLEQKY
+438 KAYQDFSTAYLEQKY
-453 PETSRN
+453 PKTSPN
-459 KHATDGYV
+459 KHVTDGYV

-473 NERELLLEQISQEAK
+473 DGR
-488 NLLEHGKEL
+488 EL
-497 LLEQILQEAKN
+497 LLEQILQEAQN
-508 LLEHGIEPKD
+508 LLEHRIEPKD
-518 ITILCATNKD
+518 ITILCATNDD

-534 YLQENLSEI
+534 YLQERLSAI
-543 RPSTESSAQLSQ
+543 HPSTESSARLSQ

-563 NALEYALAEEEYKPF
+563 NALEYALAEEPYKPF

-593 AIALFG
+593 AIALAG

-617 FELYTEC
+617 FELYGEP
-624 AQICLEL
+624 AQSCLEL
-631 ALGCEDADEFL
+631 AVGCEDADGFL

-650 ASFNSKGAQ
+650 ASFNLKGAQ

-673 VIVCERLGKPNNESD
+673 VIVCERLGKPKSNNSNQ
-688 KFLEEYNGTELVC
+688 FLEEYNGTELLR

-713 KDYARALEKEK
+713 KDYARALDEEE

-729 EEINAYYVAFT
+729 EEINVYYVAFT
-740 RAELGLVVVAKD
+740 RAELGLIVVAKD

-758 KKKDKEES
+758 KKEN
-766 KNKGMH
+766 KNKGMR
-772 EKLDLKPLEEGEI
+772 EKLDLAPLEEGEI
-785 APVIASKKEPS
+785 TPVISSQKEPLI
-796 NASVL
+796 ASVL

-810 VQEIEEEPDSDYEK
+810 VQEIEEEPSDYEK

-845 AYRIPKKSVLEYLNY
+845 AYNIPKKSVLEYLNY
-860 HYGFY
+860 HHGFY
-865 GLDHQALEESLELFE
+865 GLDYQALEESLELFE

-886 ALFKNLALKGE
+886 VLFKNYALRGE
-897 VAFLSRGVV
+897 AAFLFEGVV

-912 LWDKGQ
+912 LWDRGQ
-918 NLYVLDYKSSQNY
+918 NLCVLDYKSSQNY

-944 FLQTQAPHFK
+944 FLKTQAPHFK

>member
-1 MDTNRQCMALKA
+1 MDTKRQCMALKA

-67 NLESKEKSH
+67 NLEGEKEKEKSQ
-76 KENILKE
+76 NILKE
-83 LEEKYHLD
+83 LEEKYRLN
-91 PSLVQNSAQKIYQRF
+91 PSLVQNSAPKIYQRF

-137 EVNEDTEAHQQQLD
+137 EVNEDTKVHQQQLN
-151 ERFLS
+151 ESFLS
-156 ALNSEQL
+156 ALNNEQL
-163 EELSVFITQ
+163 EELSVFIAQ
-172 CLSHNS
+172 CLSYDS
-178 YTSNSILKL
+178 YTSDSILER
-187 LRSLRNKLY
+187 LRFLKNKLY
-196 LFDPNKREPAFDEE
+196 LFDPNKKDPVFDEE
-210 GFLEKPRN
+210 RFLEKLRS
-218 LNKQIQSTEIASDS
+218 LNQQIQNIETASNE

-251 WLKKK
+251 WLEKK
-256 SEYNF
+256 SEYRY
-261 FKKLKNEI
+261 FKKFKDEI

-277 AIENDLKSYYEAR
+277 EIENDLKRYYEAR
-290 ETALFKKFPKF
+290 ESALFKKFPKF
-301 IQLYDKAIS
+301 IQLYDKATS

-324 HALLSGYE
+324 HALLNGYE
-332 EVPAEFFYFRL
+332 EMPAEFFYFRL

-381 WHRSVFF
+381 WQRSVFF

-398 FRGGFSSLFESV
+398 FRGSFSSLFESV

-420 FNHRSS
+420 FNHRSA
-426 PLIIHYVNTIFK
+426 PLIINHVNTIFK
-438 KAYQNSSTTYLEQKY
+438 KAYQNSPTAYWEQKY
-453 PETSRN
+453 PKTSQN
-459 KHATDGYV
+459 KHVTDGYV

-473 NERELLLEQISQEAK
+473 DERELLLK
-488 NLLEHGKEL
+488 
-497 LLEQILQEAKN
+497 QILQEAKN
-508 LLEHGIEPKD
+508 LLEHRIDPKD
-518 ITILCATNKD
+518 ITLLCATNDD

-534 YLQENLSEI
+534 YLQKNLSAI
-543 RPSTESSAQLSQ
+543 HPSTESSAKLSQ

-563 NALEYALAEEEYKPF
+563 NALKYALAEEPYKPF

-593 AIALFG
+593 AIALAG

-617 FELYTEC
+617 FELYGEC

-631 ALGCEDADEFL
+631 AVGCEDANEFL
-642 EKLEAKKI
+642 EKLEAKEI
-650 ASFNSKGAQ
+650 ASFKAKGAQ

-673 VIVCERLGKPNNESD
+673 VIVCERLGKPKTNNSNQ
-688 KFLEEYNGTELVC
+688 FLEEYSGTELTR

-713 KDYARALEKEK
+713 KDYARALDREE

-729 EEINAYYVAFT
+729 EEINVYYVAFT
-740 RAELGLVVVAKD
+740 RAELGLIVVAKD

-758 KKKDKEES
+758 KKESKKES
-766 KNKGMH
+766 KNKGMR
-772 EKLDLKPLEEGEI
+772 EKLDLVPLEEGEI
-785 APVIASKKEPS
+785 APVISSQKEPS
-796 NASVL
+796 PESVV

-810 VQEIEEEPDSDYEK
+810 VQEIEEEPSDYEK

-845 AYRIPKKSVLEYLNY
+845 AYNIPKKSVLEYLNY
-860 HYGFY
+860 HHGFY
-865 GLDHQALEESLELFE
+865 GLDYQALEESLELFE
-880 NDAEIQ
+880 NDAKIQ
-886 ALFKNLALKGE
+886 ALFKNLALRGE
-897 VAFLSRGVV
+897 VAFLFEGVV

-931 QQSHKAQVSHYAE
+931 QQSHKAQVSHYAA

>member
-1 MDTNRQCMALKA
+1 MDTKRQCMALKA

-67 NLESKEKSH
+67 NLENEKEKEKSQ
-76 KENILKE
+76 NILKE
-83 LEEKYHLD
+83 LEEKYRLN
-91 PSLVQNSAQKIYQRF
+91 PSLVQNSAQEIYQRF

-114 TIDAFFQSI
+114 NIDAFFQSI

-137 EVNEDTEAHQQQLD
+137 EVNEDTKAHQQQLNAS
-151 ERFLS
+151 FLS
-156 ALNSEQL
+156 ALNNEQL
-163 EELSVFITQ
+163 EELSVFIAQ
-172 CLSHNS
+172 CLSHES
-178 YTSNSILKL
+178 YTSDSVLERLRFLK
-187 LRSLRNKLY
+187 NKLY
-196 LFDPNKREPAFDEE
+196 LFDPNKKDPVFNEE
-210 GFLEKPRN
+210 GFLEKLRS
-218 LNKQIQSTEIASDS
+218 LNQQIQNIETASNE

-251 WLKKK
+251 WLEKK
-256 SEYNF
+256 SEYRY
-261 FKKLKNEI
+261 FKKFKDEI

-277 AIENDLKSYYEAR
+277 EIENDLKRYYEAK
-290 ETALFKKFPKF
+290 ESTLFKKFPKF
-301 IQLYDKAIS
+301 IQLYDRATS
-310 KIQALDFDAIKDKV
+310 RIQALDFDAIKDKV
-324 HALLSGYE
+324 HALLNGYE
-332 EVPAEFFYFRL
+332 EMPAEFFYFRL

-388 VGDVKQSIYA
+388 VGDVKQSIYG
-398 FRGGFSSLFESV
+398 FRGSFSSLFESV

-426 PLIIHYVNTIFK
+426 PLIINYVNTIFK
-438 KAYQNSSTTYLEQKY
+438 KAYQNSPTAYLEQKY
-453 PETSRN
+453 PKASSN
-459 KHATDGYV
+459 KHARDGYV

-473 NERELLLEQISQEAK
+473 DERELLLK
-488 NLLEHGKEL
+488 
-497 LLEQILQEAKN
+497 QILQEAKN
-508 LLEHGIEPKD
+508 LLEHRIDPKD
-518 ITILCATNKD
+518 ITLLCATNDD

-534 YLQENLSEI
+534 YLQKNLSAI
-543 RPSTESSAQLSQ
+543 RPSTESSAKLSQ

-563 NALEYALAEEEYKPF
+563 NALEYALAEEPYKPF

-593 AIALFG
+593 AIALAG

-604 ESVAGFVWKVMEL
+604 ESVAGFVWRVMEL

-631 ALGCEDADEFL
+631 AVGCEDANEFL
-642 EKLEAKKI
+642 KKLEAKEI
-650 ASFNSKGAQ
+650 ASFKAEGAQ

-673 VIVCERLGKPNNESD
+673 VIVCERLGKPKTNNSNQ
-688 KFLEEYNGTELVC
+688 FLEEYSGTELLR

-713 KDYARALEKEK
+713 KDYARALDKEE
-724 AAKDH
+724 AAKNH
-729 EEINAYYVAFT
+729 EETNVYYVAFT
-740 RAELGLVVVAKD
+740 RAELGLIVVAKD

-758 KKKDKEES
+758 KKES
-766 KNKGMH
+766 KNKGMR
-772 EKLDLKPLEEGEI
+772 EKLDLFLLEEGEI
-785 APVIASKKEPS
+785 APVISSQKEPLIP
-796 NASVL
+796 SVL
-801 IKPHAYGEQ
+801 IKLHAYGEQ
-810 VQEIEEEPDSDYEK
+810 VQEIEEEPSDYEK
-824 NNDQEAINF
+824 NDDQEAINF

-860 HYGFY
+860 HHGFY
-865 GLDHQALEESLELFE
+865 GLDYQALEESLELFE
-880 NDAEIQ
+880 NDAKIQ
-886 ALFKNLALKGE
+886 ALFKNLALRGE
-897 VAFLSRGVV
+897 VAFLFEGVV

-912 LWDKGQ
+912 LWDKGK

-931 QQSHKAQVSHYAE
+931 QQSHKVQVSHYAA

>member
-1 MDTNRQCMALKA
+1 MALKA

-67 NLESKEKSH
+67 NLENEKEKSQ
-76 KENILKE
+76 NILKE
-83 LEEKYHLD
+83 LEEKYHLN
-91 PSLVQNSAQKIYQRF
+91 PNLVQNSAPKIYQRF

-137 EVNEDTEAHQQQLD
+137 EVNEDTKAHQQQLN
-151 ERFLS
+151 ESFLS
-156 ALNSEQL
+156 ALNGGQL
-163 EELSVFITQ
+163 EELSVFIAQ
-172 CLSHNS
+172 CLSYDS
-178 YTSNSILKL
+178 YTSDSILEW
-187 LRSLRNKLY
+187 LRFLKNKLY
-196 LFDPNKREPAFDEE
+196 LFDLNKKKLAFDEE
-210 GFLEKPRN
+210 GFLEKLRS
-218 LNKQIQSTEIASDS
+218 LNQQIQSIETASNT

-251 WLKKK
+251 WLEKK
-256 SEYNF
+256 SEYRD

-277 AIENDLKSYYEAR
+277 EIENDLKRYYESK
-290 ETALFKKFPKF
+290 EIALFKKFPKF
-301 IQLYDKAIS
+301 IQLYDKATS

-324 HALLSGYE
+324 HALLKGYE

-343 DSKIAHILIDEFQDT
+343 DSRIAHILIDEFQDT

-381 WHRSVFF
+381 WQRSVFF

-398 FRGGFSSLFESV
+398 FRGSFSSLFESV
-410 SKDFYHDNLE
+410 SKDFYHDNLQ

-426 PLIIHYVNTIFK
+426 PLIINYVNNIFK
-438 KAYQNSSTTYLEQKY
+438 KAYQNSPTAYLDQKY
-453 PETSRN
+453 PKASNN
-459 KHATDGYV
+459 KHARDGYV

-473 NERELLLEQISQEAK
+473 NERELLLEQI
-488 NLLEHGKEL
+488 
-497 LLEQILQEAKN
+497 LQEAKN
-508 LLEHGIEPKD
+508 LLEHRIEPKD
-518 ITILCATNKD
+518 ITILCATNDD

-534 YLQENLSEI
+534 YLQENLSAI
-543 RPSTESSAQLSQ
+543 RPSTESSAKLSQ

-563 NALEYALAEEEYKPF
+563 NALKYALAEEPYKPF

-593 AIALFG
+593 AIALPG
-599 FNPKK
+599 FDPKK

-617 FELYTEC
+617 FELYGER

-631 ALGCEDADEFL
+631 AVGCEDADGFL

-650 ASFNSKGAQ
+650 TSFNAKGAQ

-673 VIVCERLGKPNNESD
+673 VIVCERLGKPRSNNSNQ
-688 KFLEEYNGTELVC
+688 FLEEYNGAELLR

-713 KDYARALEKEK
+713 KDYARALDKEK

-729 EEINAYYVAFT
+729 EETNVYYVAFT

-758 KKKDKEES
+758 QKESES
-766 KNKGMH
+766 KGMR
-772 EKLDLKPLEEGEI
+772 EKLDLAPLEEGTI
-785 APVIASKKEPS
+785 APVISPQKEPLI
-796 NASVL
+796 ASVV

-845 AYRIPKKSVLEYLNY
+845 AYNIPKKSVLEYLNY
-860 HYGFY
+860 HHGFY

-880 NDAEIQ
+880 NDIEIQ

-897 VAFLSRGVV
+897 AAFLFEGVV

-931 QQSHKAQVSHYAE
+931 QQSHKAQVSHYAA

>member
-1 MDTNRQCMALKA
+1 MDTKRQCMALKA

-67 NLESKEKSH
+67 NFEDEKEKEKSQ
-76 KENILKE
+76 NILKE
-83 LEEKYHLD
+83 LEEKYRLD

-137 EVNEDTEAHQQQLD
+137 EVNEDTKAHQQQLNAS
-151 ERFLS
+151 FLS
-156 ALNSEQL
+156 ALNNEQL
-163 EELSVFITQ
+163 EELSVFIAQ
-172 CLSHNS
+172 CLSYDS
-178 YTSNSILKL
+178 YTSDSVLERLRFLK
-187 LRSLRNKLY
+187 NKLY
-196 LFDPNKREPAFDEE
+196 LFDPNKKDPVFNEE
-210 GFLEKPRN
+210 GFLEKLRS
-218 LNKQIQSTEIASDS
+218 LNQQIQSVETASDT

-243 GFLNSSLT
+243 GFLNSSLI
-251 WLKKK
+251 WLEKKG
-256 SEYNF
+256 EYRD
-261 FKKLKNEI
+261 FKKFKDEI

-277 AIENDLKSYYEAR
+277 EIENDLKRYYEAK
-290 ETALFKKFPKF
+290 ESALFKKFPKF
-301 IQLYDKAIS
+301 IQLYDKATS

-324 HALLSGYE
+324 HALLNGYE
-332 EVPAEFFYFRL
+332 EMPAEFFYFRL

-388 VGDVKQSIYA
+388 VGDVKQSIYG
-398 FRGGFSSLFESV
+398 FRGSFSSLFESV
-410 SKDFYHDNLE
+410 SKDFYHDNLP

-426 PLIIHYVNTIFK
+426 PLIINYVNTIFK
-438 KAYQNSSTTYLEQKY
+438 KAYQNSPTAYLEQKY
-453 PETSRN
+453 PKASSN
-459 KHATDGYV
+459 KHAKDGYV

-473 NERELLLEQISQEAK
+473 DER
-488 NLLEHGKEL
+488 EL

-508 LLEHGIEPKD
+508 LLEHRIDPKD
-518 ITILCATNKD
+518 ITLLCTTNDD

-534 YLQENLSEI
+534 YLQENLSAI
-543 RPSTESSAQLSQ
+543 HPSTESSSKLSQ

-563 NALEYALAEEEYKPF
+563 NALEYALAEEPYKPF

-593 AIALFG
+593 VIALAG

-617 FELYTEC
+617 FEFYTEC

-631 ALGCEDADEFL
+631 AVGCEDANEFL
-642 EKLEAKKI
+642 EKLEAKEI
-650 ASFNSKGAQ
+650 ASFKAEGAQ

-673 VIVCERLGKPNNESD
+673 VIVCERLGKPKTNNSNQ
-688 KFLEEYNGTELVC
+688 FLEEYSGTELIR

-713 KDYARALEKEK
+713 KDYARVLDRVLDKEE
-724 AAKDH
+724 AAKNH
-729 EEINAYYVAFT
+729 EETNMYYVAFT
-740 RAELGLVVVAKD
+740 RAELGLIVVAKD

-758 KKKDKEES
+758 KKES

-772 EKLDLKPLEEGEI
+772 EKLDLAPLEEGTI
-785 APVIASKKEPS
+785 VPVISSQKEPLS
-796 NASVL
+796 AIVV

-810 VQEIEEEPDSDYEK
+810 VQEIEEEPSDYEK

-860 HYGFY
+860 HHGFY
-865 GLDHQALEESLELFE
+865 GLDYQALEESLELFE
-880 NDAEIQ
+880 NDAKIQ

-897 VAFLSRGVV
+897 VAFLFEGVV

-931 QQSHKAQVSHYAE
+931 QQSHKAQVSHYAA

>member
-1 MDTNRQCMALKA
+1 MDTKRQCMALKA

-67 NLESKEKSH
+67 NLEDEKEKEKSQ
-76 KENILKE
+76 NILKE
-83 LEEKYHLD
+83 LEEKYRLN

-137 EVNEDTEAHQQQLD
+137 EVNEDTKAHQQQLNAS
-151 ERFLS
+151 FLS
-156 ALNSEQL
+156 ALDNKQL
-163 EELSVFITQ
+163 EELSVFIAQ
-172 CLSHNS
+172 CLSYDS
-178 YTSNSILKL
+178 YTSDSILER
-187 LRSLRNKLY
+187 LRFLKNKLY
-196 LFDPNKREPAFDEE
+196 LFDPNKKEPAFDEE
-210 GFLEKPRN
+210 GFLVKLRS
-218 LNKQIQSTEIASDS
+218 LNQQIQSVEIASDT
-232 AKKAIKCDDFR
+232 AKTAIKCDDFR

-251 WLKKK
+251 WLEKKG
-256 SEYNF
+256 EYRY
-261 FKKLKNEI
+261 FKKFKDEI
-269 PTLESECE
+269 PTLESACE
-277 AIENDLKSYYEAR
+277 EIENDLKRYYEAR
-290 ETALFKKFPKF
+290 ESALFKKFPKF
-301 IQLYDKAIS
+301 IQLYDKATS

-324 HALLSGYE
+324 HALLNGYE
-332 EVPAEFFYFRL
+332 EMPAEFFYFRL

-388 VGDVKQSIYA
+388 VGDVKQSIYG
-398 FRGGFSSLFESV
+398 FRGSFSSLFESV
-410 SKDFYHDNLE
+410 SKDFYHDNLP

-426 PLIIHYVNTIFK
+426 PLIINYVNTIFK
-438 KAYQNSSTTYLEQKY
+438 KAYQNSPIAYLEQKY
-453 PETSRN
+453 PKASSN
-459 KHATDGYV
+459 KHAKDGYV

-473 NERELLLEQISQEAK
+473 DER
-488 NLLEHGKEL
+488 GL

-508 LLEHGIEPKD
+508 LLEHRIDPKD
-518 ITILCATNKD
+518 ITLLCATNDD

-534 YLQENLSEI
+534 YLQKNLSAI
-543 RPSTESSAQLSQ
+543 RPSTESSAKLSQ

-563 NALEYALAEEEYKPF
+563 NALEYALAEESYKPF

-593 AIALFG
+593 AIALAG

-604 ESVAGFVWKVMEL
+604 ESVAGFVWKVMEW
-617 FELYTEC
+617 FELYGEC

-631 ALGCEDADEFL
+631 AVGCEDANEFL
-642 EKLEAKKI
+642 EKLEAKEI
-650 ASFNSKGAQ
+650 ASFKAEGAQ

-673 VIVCERLGKPNNESD
+673 VIVCERLGKPKTNNSNQ
-688 KFLEEYNGTELVC
+688 FLEEYSGTELTR
-701 LYYRMKNREVVD
+701 LYYRMKNREVAD
-713 KDYARALEKEK
+713 KDYARALDKEE

-729 EEINAYYVAFT
+729 EETNVYYVAFT
-740 RAELGLVVVAKD
+740 RAELGLIVVAKD

-758 KKKDKEES
+758 KKES
-766 KNKGMH
+766 KNKGMR
-772 EKLDLKPLEEGEI
+772 EKLDLLPLEEGII
-785 APVIASKKEPS
+785 APVISPQKEPLIP
-796 NASVL
+796 SVL

-810 VQEIEEEPDSDYEK
+810 VQEIEEEPSDYEK

-845 AYRIPKKSVLEYLNY
+845 AYNIPKKSVLEYLNY
-860 HYGFY
+860 HHGFY
-865 GLDHQALEESLELFE
+865 GLDYQALEESLELFE
-880 NDAEIQ
+880 NDAKIQ

-897 VAFLSRGVV
+897 VAFLFEGVV

-931 QQSHKAQVSHYAE
+931 QQSHKVQVSHYAA

>member
-1 MDTNRQCMALKA
+1 MALKA

-67 NLESKEKSH
+67 NLESEKEKSQ
-76 KENILKE
+76 NILKE

-91 PSLVQNSAQKIYQRF
+91 PSLVRNSAQKIYQRF

-137 EVNEDTEAHQQQLD
+137 EVNEDTKAYQTCLNEG
-151 ERFLS
+151 FLS
-156 ALNSEQL
+156 ALNNEQL
-163 EELSVFITQ
+163 EELSAFIVQ
-172 CLSHNS
+172 CLSYES
-178 YTSNSILKL
+178 YTSDSILKR
-187 LRSLRNKLY
+187 LRFLKNKLY
-196 LFDPNKREPAFDEE
+196 LFDPNKKEPAFDEE
-210 GFLEKPRN
+210 GFLEKLRS
-218 LNKQIQSTEIASDS
+218 LNEQIQSIETASDE
-232 AKKAIKCDDFR
+232 AKKAIKCDSFR

-251 WLKKK
+251 WLEKK
-256 SEYNF
+256 SEYQS
-261 FKKLKNEI
+261 FKKLKSEI

-277 AIENDLKSYYEAR
+277 EIENDLKRYYEAK
-290 ETALFKKFPKF
+290 ETAIFKKFPKF
-301 IQLYDKAIS
+301 IQLYDKATS

-324 HALLSGYE
+324 HVLLNGYE
-332 EVPAEFFYFRL
+332 EMPAEFFYFRL

-398 FRGGFSSLFESV
+398 FRGSFSSLFESV

-420 FNHRSS
+420 FNHRSA
-426 PLIIHYVNTIFK
+426 PLIINYVNTIFK
-438 KAYQNSSTTYLEQKY
+438 KAYQNSPTAYLEQKY
-453 PETSRN
+453 PKTSQN
-459 KHATDGYV
+459 KHVTEGYV

-473 NERELLLEQISQEAK
+473 DDRELLLNQV
-488 NLLEHGKEL
+488 
-497 LLEQILQEAKN
+497 LQEAKN
-508 LLEHGIEPKD
+508 LLDHRIDPKD

-534 YLQENLSEI
+534 YLQERLSAI
-543 RPSTESSAQLSQ
+543 RPSTESSARLSQ
-555 FVESKIIK
+555 LVESKIIK
-563 NALEYALAEEEYKPF
+563 NALEYALAEEPYKPF

-593 AIALFG
+593 AIALPG

-604 ESVAGFVWKVMEL
+604 ESVAGFVWKIMEQ
-617 FELYTEC
+617 FKLYGEP
-624 AQICLEL
+624 AQSCLEL
-631 ALGCEDADEFL
+631 AIGCEDANEFL
-642 EKLEAKKI
+642 EKLEAKEI
-650 ASFNSKGAQ
+650 ASFNPKGAQ
-659 IMTIHKSKGMQFPY
+659 IMTIHGSKGMQFPY
-673 VIVCERLGKPNNESD
+673 VIVCERLGKPNSSHANQL
-688 KFLEEYNGTELVC
+688 LEEYNGTELVR

-713 KDYARALEKEK
+713 KDYARALDKEE

-729 EEINAYYVAFT
+729 EEINVYYVAFT
-740 RAELGLVVVAKD
+740 RAELGLIVVAKD
-752 KDQKKD
+752 KKESKK
-758 KKKDKEES
+758 ES
-766 KNKGMH
+766 KNKKMR
-772 EKLDLKPLEEGEI
+772 EQLDLAPLEEGEI
-785 APVIASKKEPS
+785 MPVISPQKEPLI
-796 NASVL
+796 ASVV

-845 AYRIPKKSVLEYLNY
+845 AYRIPKQSVLEYLNY

-886 ALFKNLALKGE
+886 ALFKNHALKGE
-897 VAFLSRGVV
+897 AAFLFQGVV

-912 LWDKGQ
+912 LWDRGQ

-944 FLQTQAPHFK
+944 FLRTQAPHFK

>member
-1 MDTNRQCMALKA
+1 MDTKRQCMALKA

-59 YLKILQKE
+59 YLRILQKE
-67 NLESKEKSH
+67 NLEDEKEKEKSQ
-76 KENILKE
+76 NILKE
-83 LEEKYHLD
+83 LEEKYRLD
-91 PSLVQNSAQKIYQRF
+91 PSFVQNSAQKIYQRF

-137 EVNEDTEAHQQQLD
+137 GVNEDTKAHQQQLN
-151 ERFLS
+151 ESFLS
-156 ALNSEQL
+156 ALNNKQL
-163 EELSVFITQ
+163 EELSVFIAQ
-172 CLSHNS
+172 CLSYDS
-178 YTSNSILKL
+178 YTSDSILER
-187 LRSLRNKLY
+187 LRFLKNKLY
-196 LFDPNKREPAFDEE
+196 LFDPNKKEPAFDEE
-210 GFLEKPRN
+210 GFLEKLRS
-218 LNKQIQSTEIASDS
+218 LNRQIQSVETASDT

-256 SEYNF
+256 GEYRD
-261 FKKLKNEI
+261 FKKIKDEI

-277 AIENDLKSYYEAR
+277 EIENDLKRYYEAK
-290 ETALFKKFPKF
+290 ESALFKKFPKF
-301 IQLYDKAIS
+301 IQLYDKATS

-324 HALLSGYE
+324 HALLNGYE
-332 EVPAEFFYFRL
+332 EMPAEFFYFRL

-388 VGDVKQSIYA
+388 VGDVKQSIYG
-398 FRGGFSSLFESV
+398 FRGSFSSLFESV

-426 PLIIHYVNTIFK
+426 PLIINYVNTIFK
-438 KAYQNSSTTYLEQKY
+438 KAYQNSPTAYLEQKY
-453 PETSRN
+453 PKASSN
-459 KHATDGYV
+459 KHARDGYV

-473 NERELLLEQISQEAK
+473 DERELLLK
-488 NLLEHGKEL
+488 
-497 LLEQILQEAKN
+497 QILQEAKN
-508 LLEHGIEPKD
+508 LLEHRIDPKD
-518 ITILCATNKD
+518 ITLLCATNDD
-528 ALEIKN
+528 ALEIKD
-534 YLQENLSEI
+534 YLQKNLSAI
-543 RPSTESSAQLSQ
+543 RPSTESSAKLSQ

-563 NALEYALAEEEYKPF
+563 NALEYALAEEPYKPF
-578 YKHSVLKLAGYLHDD
+578 YKHSVLKLAGYLHD
-593 AIALFG
+593 AIALAG

-631 ALGCEDADEFL
+631 AVGCEDANEFL
-642 EKLEAKKI
+642 EKLEAKEI
-650 ASFNSKGAQ
+650 ASFKAEGAQ

-673 VIVCERLGKPNNESD
+673 VIVCERLGKPKTNNSNQ
-688 KFLEEYNGTELVC
+688 FLEEYSGTELTR

-713 KDYARALEKEK
+713 KDYARALDKEE

-729 EEINAYYVAFT
+729 EETNVYYVAFT
-740 RAELGLVVVAKD
+740 RAELGLIVVAKD
-752 KDQKKD
+752 K
-758 KKKDKEES
+758 
-766 KNKGMH
+766 KGMR
-772 EKLDLKPLEEGEI
+772 EKLDLAPLEEGEI
-785 APVIASKKEPS
+785 VPVISSQKELSIPS
-796 NASVL
+796 VV

-810 VQEIEEEPDSDYEK
+810 VQEIEEEPSDYEK
-824 NNDQEAINF
+824 NDDQEAINF

-860 HYGFY
+860 HHGFY
-865 GLDHQALEESLELFE
+865 GLDYQALEESLELFE
-880 NDAEIQ
+880 NDAKIQ
-886 ALFKNLALKGE
+886 ALFKNLALRGE
-897 VAFLSRGVV
+897 VAFLFEGVV

-931 QQSHKAQVSHYAE
+931 QQSHKAQVSHYAA

>member
-1 MDTNRQCMALKA
+1 MDTKRQCMALKA

-67 NLESKEKSH
+67 NFENEKEKAQ
-76 KENILKE
+76 NILKE
-83 LEEKYHLD
+83 LEEKYHLNPD
-91 PSLVQNSAQKIYQRF
+91 LVQNSAQKIYQRF

-137 EVNEDTEAHQQQLD
+137 EVNEDTKAHQQQLNAS
-151 ERFLS
+151 FLS

-163 EELSVFITQ
+163 EELSVFIAQ
-172 CLSHNS
+172 CLSYDN
-178 YTSNSILKL
+178 YTSDSILER
-187 LRSLRNKLY
+187 LRSLKNKLY
-196 LFDPNKREPAFDEE
+196 LFDPNKKEPAFDEE
-210 GFLEKPRN
+210 GFLEKLKS
-218 LNKQIQSTEIASDS
+218 LNQQIQSIETASDR
-232 AKKAIKCDDFR
+232 AKTAIKCGSFR

-251 WLKKK
+251 WLEKK
-256 SEYNF
+256 SEYIY
-261 FKKLKNEI
+261 FKKLKDEI

-277 AIENDLKSYYEAR
+277 EIENDLKRYYEAK
-290 ETALFKKFPKF
+290 ETAIFKKFPKF
-301 IQLYDKAIS
+301 IQLYDKATS

-324 HALLSGYE
+324 HALLNGYE
-332 EVPAEFFYFRL
+332 ELPAEFFYFRL

-381 WHRSVFF
+381 WQRSVFF

-398 FRGGFSSLFESV
+398 FRGSFSSLFESV
-410 SKDFYHDNLE
+410 AKDFYHDNLQ
-420 FNHRSS
+420 FNHRSA
-426 PLIIHYVNTIFK
+426 PLIINYVNTIFK
-438 KAYQNSSTTYLEQKY
+438 KAYQNSPTAYLEQKY
-453 PETSRN
+453 PKASSN
-459 KHATDGYV
+459 KHARDGYV

-473 NERELLLEQISQEAK
+473 DE
-488 NLLEHGKEL
+488 KEL

-508 LLEHGIEPKD
+508 LLEHRIEPKD
-518 ITILCATNKD
+518 ITILCATNDD

-534 YLQENLSEI
+534 YLQQNLSET
-543 RPSTESSAQLSQ
+543 RPSTESSANLSQ

-563 NALEYALAEEEYKPF
+563 NALKYALAEEPYKPF

-593 AIALFG
+593 AIALVG

-617 FELYTEC
+617 FELYGEC

-631 ALGCEDADEFL
+631 AVGCEDADGFL

-650 ASFNSKGAQ
+650 ASFNLKGAQ

-673 VIVCERLGKPNNESD
+673 VIVCERLGKPKSNNSNQ
-688 KFLEEYNGTELVC
+688 FLEEYNGTELLR

-713 KDYARALEKEK
+713 KDYARALDEEE

-729 EEINAYYVAFT
+729 EETNVYYVAFT
-740 RAELGLVVVAKD
+740 RAELGLIVVAKD

-758 KKKDKEES
+758 KKES
-766 KNKGMH
+766 KNKTMR
-772 EKLDLKPLEEGEI
+772 EKLDLAPLEEGTI
-785 APVIASKKEPS
+785 APVISSQKEPLI
-796 NASVL
+796 ASVL

-810 VQEIEEEPDSDYEK
+810 VQEIEEEPSDYEK

-845 AYRIPKKSVLEYLNY
+845 AYNIPKKSVLEYLNY
-860 HYGFY
+860 HHGFY

-880 NDAEIQ
+880 NDAKIQ
-886 ALFKNLALKGE
+886 ALFKNLALRGE
-897 VAFLSRGVV
+897 VAFLFEGVV

-931 QQSHKAQVSHYAE
+931 QQSHKAQVSHYAA
-944 FLQTQAPHFK
+944 FLKTQAPHFK

>member
-1 MDTNRQCMALKA
+1 MDTKRQCMALKA

-67 NLESKEKSH
+67 NLEDEKEKEKSQ
-76 KENILKE
+76 NILKE
-83 LEEKYHLD
+83 LEEKYRLD
-91 PSLVQNSAQKIYQRF
+91 PSFVQNSAQEIYQRF

-137 EVNEDTEAHQQQLD
+137 EVNEDTKAHQQQLNAS
-151 ERFLS
+151 FLS
-156 ALNSEQL
+156 ALNNEQL

-172 CLSHNS
+172 CLSYDS
-178 YTSNSILKL
+178 YTSDSVLERLRFLK
-187 LRSLRNKLY
+187 NKLY
-196 LFDPNKREPAFDEE
+196 LFDPNKKDLAFDEE
-210 GFLEKPRN
+210 GFLEKLRN
-218 LNKQIQSTEIASDS
+218 LNKQIQSVETASNE

-251 WLKKK
+251 WLEKK
-256 SEYNF
+256 SEYRY
-261 FKKLKNEI
+261 FKKFKDEI

-277 AIENDLKSYYEAR
+277 EIENDLKRYYEAR
-290 ETALFKKFPKF
+290 ESALFKKFPKF
-301 IQLYDKAIS
+301 IQLYDKATS

-324 HALLSGYE
+324 HALLNGYE
-332 EVPAEFFYFRL
+332 EMPAEFFYFRL

-388 VGDVKQSIYA
+388 VGDVKQSIYG
-398 FRGGFSSLFESV
+398 FRGSFSSLFESV
-410 SKDFYHDNLE
+410 SKDFYHDNLQ

-426 PLIIHYVNTIFK
+426 PLIINYVNTIFK
-438 KAYQNSSTTYLEQKY
+438 KAYQNSPTAYLEQKY
-453 PETSRN
+453 PKASSN
-459 KHATDGYV
+459 KHARDGYV

-473 NERELLLEQISQEAK
+473 DER
-488 NLLEHGKEL
+488 EL

-508 LLEHGIEPKD
+508 LLEHRIDPKD
-518 ITILCATNKD
+518 ITLLCATNDD

-534 YLQENLSEI
+534 YLQKNLSTI
-543 RPSTESSAQLSQ
+543 RPSTESSAKLSQ

-563 NALEYALAEEEYKPF
+563 HALEYALAEEPYKPF

-593 AIALFG
+593 AIALPG

-604 ESVAGFVWKVMEL
+604 ESVAGFVWKVMEW

-631 ALGCEDADEFL
+631 AVGCEDANEFL
-642 EKLEAKKI
+642 EKLEAKEI
-650 ASFNSKGAQ
+650 VSFNAKGTQ
-659 IMTIHKSKGMQFPY
+659 IMTIHASKGMQFPY
-673 VIVCERLGKPNNESD
+673 VIVCERLGKPKSNNSNQ
-688 KFLEEYNGTELVC
+688 FLEEYSGTELTR

-713 KDYARALEKEK
+713 KDYARALDKEE
-724 AAKDH
+724 AAKNH
-729 EEINAYYVAFT
+729 EETNVYYVAFT
-740 RAELGLVVVAKD
+740 RAELGLIVVAKD
-752 KDQKKD
+752 KNQKKD
-758 KKKDKEES
+758 KKES

-772 EKLDLKPLEEGEI
+772 EKLDLAPLEEGEI
-785 APVIASKKEPS
+785 APVISSQKES
-796 NASVL
+796 SSASVV

-810 VQEIEEEPDSDYEK
+810 VQEIEEEPSDYEK
-824 NNDQEAINF
+824 NNDQEAIHF

-845 AYRIPKKSVLEYLNY
+845 AYNIPKKSVLEYLNY
-860 HYGFY
+860 HHGFY
-865 GLDHQALEESLELFE
+865 GLDYQALEESLELFE
-880 NDAEIQ
+880 NDAKIQ

-897 VAFLSRGVV
+897 VAFLFEGVV

-931 QQSHKAQVSHYAE
+931 QQSHKAQVSHYAA

>member
-1 MDTNRQCMALKA
+1 MALKA

-67 NLESKEKSH
+67 NLENEKEKSQ
-76 KENILKE
+76 NILKE
-83 LEEKYHLD
+83 LEEKYHLKPD
-91 PSLVQNSAQKIYQRF
+91 LVRNSAPKIYQRF

-137 EVNEDTEAHQQQLD
+137 EVNEDTKAHQQQLN
-151 ERFLS
+151 EGFLS

-163 EELSVFITQ
+163 EELSVFIAQ
-172 CLSHNS
+172 CLSYDN
-178 YTSNSILKL
+178 YTSDSILER
-187 LRSLRNKLY
+187 LRSLKNKLY
-196 LFDPNKREPAFDEE
+196 LFDPNKKEHAFDEE
-210 GFLEKPRN
+210 GFLEKLRS
-218 LNKQIQSTEIASDS
+218 LNQQIQSIETASDK
-232 AKKAIKCDDFR
+232 AKTAIKCDDFR

-256 SEYNF
+256 SEYQF
-261 FKKLKNEI
+261 FKKFKDEI

-277 AIENDLKSYYEAR
+277 EIENDLKRYYEAR

-301 IQLYDKAIS
+301 IQLYDNATS

-324 HALLSGYE
+324 HALLNGYE
-332 EVPAEFFYFRL
+332 ELPAEFFYFRL

-381 WHRSVFF
+381 WQRSVFF

-398 FRGGFSSLFESV
+398 FRGSFSSLFESV
-410 SKDFYHDNLE
+410 AKDFYHDNLQ

-426 PLIIHYVNTIFK
+426 PLIINYVNTIFK
-438 KAYQNSSTTYLEQKY
+438 KAYQNSPTAYLEQKY
-453 PETSRN
+453 PKASNN
-459 KHATDGYV
+459 KHARDGYV

-473 NERELLLEQISQEAK
+473 NERELLLEQI
-488 NLLEHGKEL
+488 
-497 LLEQILQEAKN
+497 LQEAKN
-508 LLEHGIEPKD
+508 LLEHRIEPKD
-518 ITILCATNKD
+518 ITILCATNDD

-534 YLQENLSEI
+534 YLQENLSAI
-543 RPSTESSAQLSQ
+543 RPSTESSAKLSQ

-563 NALEYALAEEEYKPF
+563 NALEYALAEEPYKPF

-593 AIALFG
+593 AIALAG

-604 ESVAGFVWKVMEL
+604 ESVAGFVWKVMEQ
-617 FELYTEC
+617 FELYGEP
-624 AQICLEL
+624 AQSCLEL
-631 ALGCEDADEFL
+631 AVGCEDADGFL
-642 EKLEAKKI
+642 EKLEAKSI
-650 ASFNSKGAQ
+650 ASFNLKGAQ

-673 VIVCERLGKPNNESD
+673 VIVCERLGKPKTNNSNQ
-688 KFLEEYNGTELVC
+688 FLEEYNGTELLR

-713 KDYARALEKEK
+713 KDYARALDKEE

-729 EEINAYYVAFT
+729 EETNVYYVAFT
-740 RAELGLVVVAKD
+740 RAELGLIVVAKD

-758 KKKDKEES
+758 KKES
-766 KNKGMH
+766 KNKGMR
-772 EKLDLKPLEEGEI
+772 EKLDLFPLEEGTI
-785 APVIASKKEPS
+785 APVIYSQKEPLS
-796 NASVL
+796 PSVL

-810 VQEIEEEPDSDYEK
+810 VQEIEEEPSDYEK

-845 AYRIPKKSVLEYLNY
+845 AYNIPKKSVLEYLNY
-860 HYGFY
+860 HHGFY

-886 ALFKNLALKGE
+886 ALFKNHALRGE
-897 VAFLSRGVV
+897 AAFLFEGVV

-931 QQSHKAQVSHYAE
+931 QQSHKAQVSHYAA

>member
-1 MDTNRQCMALKA
+1 MDTKRQCMALKA

-67 NLESKEKSH
+67 NLENENENEKSQ
-76 KENILKE
+76 NILKE
-83 LEEKYHLD
+83 LEEKYHLKPD
-91 PSLVQNSAQKIYQRF
+91 LVRNSAQKIYQRF

-137 EVNEDTEAHQQQLD
+137 EVNEDTKAHQQQLN
-151 ERFLS
+151 EGFLS
-156 ALNSEQL
+156 ALNGEQL
-163 EELSVFITQ
+163 EELSVFIAQ
-172 CLSHNS
+172 CLSYDN
-178 YTSNSILKL
+178 YTSDSILER
-187 LRSLRNKLY
+187 LRFLKNKLY
-196 LFDPNKREPAFDEE
+196 LFDPNKKEPAFDEE
-210 GFLEKPRN
+210 GFLEKLRS
-218 LNKQIQSTEIASDS
+218 LNQQIQSIETASDT

-256 SEYNF
+256 SEYRD
-261 FKKLKNEI
+261 FKKLKDEI

-277 AIENDLKSYYEAR
+277 EIENDLKRYYEAR
-290 ETALFKKFPKF
+290 ESALFKKFPKF
-301 IQLYDKAIS
+301 IQLYDKATS

-324 HALLSGYE
+324 HALLNGYE
-332 EVPAEFFYFRL
+332 ELPAEFFYFRL

-398 FRGGFSSLFESV
+398 FRGSFSSLFESV
-410 SKDFYHDNLE
+410 AKDFYHDNLQ

-426 PLIIHYVNTIFK
+426 PLIINYVNTIFK
-438 KAYQNSSTTYLEQKY
+438 KAYQNSPTAYLEQKY
-453 PETSRN
+453 PKASNN
-459 KHATDGYV
+459 KHAADGYV

-473 NERELLLEQISQEAK
+473 DER
-488 NLLEHGKEL
+488 EL

-508 LLEHGIEPKD
+508 LLEHRIEPKD
-518 ITILCATNKD
+518 ITILCATNDD

-534 YLQENLSEI
+534 YLQENLSAI
-543 RPSTESSAQLSQ
+543 RPSTESSAKLSQ

-563 NALEYALAEEEYKPF
+563 NALKYALAEEPYKPF

-593 AIALFG
+593 AIALAG

-604 ESVAGFVWKVMEL
+604 ESVAGFVWKVMEW
-617 FELYTEC
+617 FELYGEP

-631 ALGCEDADEFL
+631 AVGCEDADGFL

-650 ASFNSKGAQ
+650 ASFNLKGAQ

-673 VIVCERLGKPNNESD
+673 VIVCERLGKPKTNNSNQ
-688 KFLEEYNGTELVC
+688 FLEEYSGTELIR

-713 KDYARALEKEK
+713 KDYARALDKEE

-729 EEINAYYVAFT
+729 EETNVYYVAFT
-740 RAELGLVVVAKD
+740 RAELGLIVVAKD

-758 KKKDKEES
+758 KKES
-766 KNKGMH
+766 KNKKMR
-772 EKLDLKPLEEGEI
+772 EKLDLAPLEEGEI
-785 APVIASKKEPS
+785 MPVISPQKEPLITS
-796 NASVL
+796 AL

-810 VQEIEEEPDSDYEK
+810 VQEIEEEPSDYEK

-845 AYRIPKKSVLEYLNY
+845 AYNIPKKSVLEYLNY
-860 HYGFY
+860 HHGFY
-865 GLDHQALEESLELFE
+865 GLDYQALEESLELFE
-880 NDAEIQ
+880 NDTEIQ
-886 ALFKNLALKGE
+886 ALFKNYALRGE
-897 VAFLSRGVV
+897 AAFLFEGVV

-912 LWDKGQ
+912 LWDRGQ

-931 QQSHKAQVSHYAE
+931 QQSHKAQVSHYAA
-944 FLQTQAPHFK
+944 FLKTQAPHFK

>member
-1 MDTNRQCMALKA
+1 MALKA

-67 NLESKEKSH
+67 NFENEKEKSQ
-76 KENILKE
+76 NILKE

-137 EVNEDTEAHQQQLD
+137 EVNEDTKIHQQQLN
-151 ERFLS
+151 EGFLS
-156 ALNSEQL
+156 VLNNEQL
-163 EELSVFITQ
+163 EELSAFIVQ
-172 CLSHNS
+172 CLSHDN
-178 YTSNSILKL
+178 YTSDSILKR
-187 LRSLRNKLY
+187 LRFLKNKLY
-196 LFDPNKREPAFDEE
+196 LFDPNKKEPAFDEE
-210 GFLEKPRN
+210 SFLEKLRS
-218 LNKQIQSTEIASDS
+218 LNNQIQSIETASDR
-232 AKKAIKCDDFR
+232 AKEAIKCDSFR

-251 WLKKK
+251 WLEKK
-256 SEYNF
+256 SEYLY

-277 AIENDLKSYYEAR
+277 EIENDLKRYYEAK
-290 ETALFKKFPKF
+290 ETAIFKKFPKF
-301 IQLYDKAIS
+301 IQLYDNATS

-324 HALLSGYE
+324 HVLLNGYE
-332 EVPAEFFYFRL
+332 EMPAEFFYFRL

-398 FRGGFSSLFESV
+398 FRGSFSSLFESV

-420 FNHRSS
+420 FNHRSA
-426 PLIIHYVNTIFK
+426 PLIINYVNTIFK
-438 KAYQNSSTTYLEQKY
+438 KAYQNSPTTYLEQKY
-453 PETSRN
+453 PKTSQD
-459 KHATDGYV
+459 KHVTEGYV

-473 NERELLLEQISQEAK
+473 DER
-488 NLLEHGKEL
+488 EL

-508 LLEHGIEPKD
+508 LLDHHIDPKD

-534 YLQENLSEI
+534 YLQEYLSEI
-543 RPSTESSAQLSQ
+543 YPSTESSTRLSQ

-563 NALEYALAEEEYKPF
+563 NALRYALAKEPYKPF

-593 AIALFG
+593 VIALPG

-604 ESVAGFVWKVMEL
+604 ESVAGFVWKVMEW
-617 FELYTEC
+617 FDLYGEC

-631 ALGCEDADEFL
+631 AVGCEDANDFL
-642 EKLEAKKI
+642 EKLEAKSI
-650 ASFNSKGAQ
+650 ASSHSKGAQ

-673 VIVCERLGKPNNESD
+673 VIVCERLGNPNSSHANQL
-688 KFLEEYNGTELVC
+688 LEEYDGAELAR

-713 KDYARALEKEK
+713 KDYARALDKEE
-724 AAKDH
+724 AAKDY
-729 EEINAYYVAFT
+729 EEINVYYVAFT
-740 RAELGLVVVAKD
+740 RAELGLIVVAKD
-752 KDQKKD
+752 KKESKK
-758 KKKDKEES
+758 ES
-766 KNKGMH
+766 KNKKMR
-772 EKLDLKPLEEGEI
+772 EQLDLVSLEEGEI
-785 APVIASKKEPS
+785 TPVISSQKEPLIT
-796 NASVL
+796 SVV

-845 AYRIPKKSVLEYLNY
+845 AYNIPKKSVLEYLNY
-860 HYGFY
+860 HHGFY

-886 ALFKNLALKGE
+886 ALFKNYTLRGE
-897 VAFLSRGVV
+897 AAFLFEGVV

-912 LWDKGQ
+912 LWDRGQ

-944 FLQTQAPHFK
+944 FLKTQAPHLK

>member
-1 MDTNRQCMALKA
+1 MDTKRQCMALKA

-67 NLESKEKSH
+67 NLESEKEKSQ
-76 KENILKE
+76 NILKE

-91 PSLVQNSAQKIYQRF
+91 PSLVRNSAQKIYQRF

-137 EVNEDTEAHQQQLD
+137 EVNEDTEAHQRQLN
-151 ERFLS
+151 EGFLS
-156 ALNSEQL
+156 ALNNEQL
-163 EELSVFITQ
+163 EELSAFIVQ
-172 CLSHNS
+172 CLSYDK
-178 YTSNSILKL
+178 YTSDSILKR
-187 LRSLRNKLY
+187 LRFLKNKLY
-196 LFDPNKREPAFDEE
+196 LFDPNKKEPVFDEE
-210 GFLEKPRN
+210 GFLEKLRS
-218 LNKQIQSTEIASDS
+218 LNNQIQSIETASNE
-232 AKKAIKCDDFR
+232 AKKAIKCDSFR

-251 WLKKK
+251 WLEKK
-256 SEYNF
+256 SEYLY
-261 FKKLKNEI
+261 FKKLKSEI

-277 AIENDLKSYYEAR
+277 EIENDLKRYYEAK
-290 ETALFKKFPKF
+290 ETAIFKKFPKF
-301 IQLYDKAIS
+301 IQLYDKATS

-324 HALLSGYE
+324 HVLLNGYE
-332 EVPAEFFYFRL
+332 EMPAEFFYFRL

-398 FRGGFSSLFESV
+398 FRGSFSSLFESV
-410 SKDFYHDNLE
+410 SKNFYHDNLE
-420 FNHRSS
+420 FNHRSA
-426 PLIIHYVNTIFK
+426 PLIINYVNTIFK
-438 KAYQNSSTTYLEQKY
+438 KAYQNFPTAYLEQKY
-453 PETSRN
+453 PKASNN

-473 NERELLLEQISQEAK
+473 DDRELLLNQV
-488 NLLEHGKEL
+488 
-497 LLEQILQEAKN
+497 LQEAQN
-508 LLEHGIEPKD
+508 LLDHRIDPKD

-534 YLQENLSEI
+534 YLQEYLSAI
-543 RPSTESSAQLSQ
+543 RPSTESSARLSQ
-555 FVESKIIK
+555 FLESKIIK
-563 NALEYALAEEEYKPF
+563 NALEYALAEEPYKPF

-593 AIALFG
+593 AIALPG

-604 ESVAGFVWKVMEL
+604 ESVAGFVWKIMEQ
-617 FELYTEC
+617 FKLYGEP
-624 AQICLEL
+624 AQSCLEL
-631 ALGCEDADEFL
+631 AIGCEDANEFL
-642 EKLEAKKI
+642 EKLEAKEI
-650 ASFNSKGAQ
+650 ASFNPKGAQ
-659 IMTIHKSKGMQFPY
+659 IMTIHGSKGMQFPY
-673 VIVCERLGKPNNESD
+673 VIVCERLGKPNSSHANQL
-688 KFLEEYNGTELVC
+688 LEEYNGAELAC

-713 KDYARALEKEK
+713 KDYARALDKEE

-729 EEINAYYVAFT
+729 EEINVYYVAFT
-740 RAELGLVVVAKD
+740 RAELGLIVVAKD
-752 KDQKKD
+752 KKESKK
-758 KKKDKEES
+758 ES
-766 KNKGMH
+766 KNKKMR
-772 EKLDLKPLEEGEI
+772 EQLDLTPLEEGEI
-785 APVIASKKEPS
+785 MPVISPQKEPLIT
-796 NASVL
+796 SVV

-845 AYRIPKKSVLEYLNY
+845 AYRIPKQSVLEYLNY

-886 ALFKNLALKGE
+886 ALFKNHALKGE
-897 VAFLSRGVV
+897 AAFLFQGVV

-912 LWDKGQ
+912 LWDRGQ

-944 FLQTQAPHFK
+944 FLKTQAPHFK

>member
-1 MDTNRQCMALKA
+1 MDTKRQCMALKA

-67 NLESKEKSH
+67 NLESEKEKSQ
-76 KENILKE
+76 NILKE
-83 LEEKYHLD
+83 LEEKYRLD
-91 PSLVQNSAQKIYQRF
+91 PSLVRNSAQKIYQRF

-137 EVNEDTEAHQQQLD
+137 EVNEDTKAHQQQLN
-151 ERFLS
+151 EGFLS

-163 EELSVFITQ
+163 EELSVFIAQ
-172 CLSHNS
+172 CLSYDN
-178 YTSNSILKL
+178 YTSDSILKR
-187 LRSLRNKLY
+187 LRFLKNKLY
-196 LFDPNKREPAFDEE
+196 LFDPNKKEPAFDEE
-210 GFLEKPRN
+210 GFLEKLRS
-218 LNKQIQSTEIASDS
+218 LNNQIQSIETASDR
-232 AKKAIKCDDFR
+232 AKEAIKCDSFR

-251 WLKKK
+251 WLEKK
-256 SEYNF
+256 SEYQS
-261 FKKLKNEI
+261 FKKLKSEI
-269 PTLESECE
+269 PTLENECE
-277 AIENDLKSYYEAR
+277 EIENDLKRYYEAK
-290 ETALFKKFPKF
+290 ETAIFKKFPKF
-301 IQLYDKAIS
+301 IQLYDNATS

-324 HALLSGYE
+324 HVLLNGYE
-332 EVPAEFFYFRL
+332 EMPAEFFYFRL

-398 FRGGFSSLFESV
+398 FRGSFSSLFESV

-420 FNHRSS
+420 FNHRSA
-426 PLIIHYVNTIFK
+426 PLIINYVNTIFK
-438 KAYQNSSTTYLEQKY
+438 KAYQNSPTAYLEQKY
-453 PETSRN
+453 PKASSN
-459 KHATDGYV
+459 NHARDGYV

-473 NERELLLEQISQEAK
+473 DER
-488 NLLEHGKEL
+488 EL

-508 LLEHGIEPKD
+508 LLEHRIDPKD
-518 ITILCATNKD
+518 IAILCTRNED

-534 YLQENLSEI
+534 YLQKNLSEI
-543 RPSTESSAQLSQ
+543 RPSTESSAKLSQ

-563 NALEYALAEEEYKPF
+563 NALEHALAEEPYKPF

-593 AIALFG
+593 AIALAG

-631 ALGCEDADEFL
+631 AVGCEDANEFL
-642 EKLEAKKI
+642 KKLEAKEI
-650 ASFNSKGAQ
+650 ASFKAEGAQ

-673 VIVCERLGKPNNESD
+673 VIVCERLGKPKSNSSNQ
-688 KFLEEYNGTELVC
+688 FLEEYSGTELLR

-713 KDYARALEKEK
+713 KDYARALDKEEV
-724 AAKDH
+724 AKDH
-729 EEINAYYVAFT
+729 EETNVYYVAFT
-740 RAELGLVVVAKD
+740 RAELGLIVVAKD
-752 KDQKKD
+752 K
-758 KKKDKEES
+758 
-766 KNKGMH
+766 KGMR
-772 EKLDLKPLEEGEI
+772 EKLDLAPLEEGEI
-785 APVIASKKEPS
+785 APVISSQKEPS
-796 NASVL
+796 PESVL

-810 VQEIEEEPDSDYEK
+810 IQEIEEEPDSDYEK
-824 NNDQEAINF
+824 NDDQEAIHF

-860 HYGFY
+860 HHGFY
-865 GLDHQALEESLELFE
+865 GLDYQALEESLELFE
-880 NDAEIQ
+880 NDAKIQ
-886 ALFKNLALKGE
+886 ALFKNLALRGE
-897 VAFLSRGVV
+897 VAFLFEGVV

-912 LWDKGQ
+912 LWDRGQ

-931 QQSHKAQVSHYAE
+931 QQSHKAQVSHYAA

>member
-1 MDTNRQCMALKA
+1 MDTKRQCMALKA

-67 NLESKEKSH
+67 NLENENEKEKSQ
-76 KENILKE
+76 NILKE
-83 LEEKYHLD
+83 LEEKYHLKPD
-91 PSLVQNSAQKIYQRF
+91 LVQNSAPKIYQRF

-123 LRKFCWFVGLSANF
+123 LRKFCWFVGLSTNF
-137 EVNEDTEAHQQQLD
+137 EVNEDTEAHRQQLN
-151 ERFLS
+151 EGFLS
-156 ALNSEQL
+156 ALNGEQL
-163 EELSVFITQ
+163 EELSVFIAQ
-172 CLSHNS
+172 CLSYDN
-178 YTSNSILKL
+178 YTSDSILKR
-187 LRSLRNKLY
+187 LRFLKNKLY
-196 LFDPNKREPAFDEE
+196 LFDPNKKEPAFDEE
-210 GFLEKPRN
+210 GFLEKLRS
-218 LNKQIQSTEIASDS
+218 LNNQIQSIEIASNE
-232 AKKAIKCDDFR
+232 AKKAIKCDNFR

-251 WLKKK
+251 WLEKK
-256 SEYNF
+256 SEYLY
-261 FKKLKNEI
+261 FKKLKSEI
-269 PTLESECE
+269 PTLERECE
-277 AIENDLKSYYEAR
+277 EIENDLKRYYEAK
-290 ETALFKKFPKF
+290 ETAIFKKFPKF
-301 IQLYDKAIS
+301 IQLYDKATS
-310 KIQALDFDAIKDKV
+310 KIQALDFDTIKDKV
-324 HALLSGYE
+324 HVLLSGYE
-332 EVPAEFFYFRL
+332 EMPAEFFYFRL

-398 FRGGFSSLFESV
+398 FRGSFSSLFESV

-420 FNHRSS
+420 FNHRSA
-426 PLIIHYVNTIFK
+426 PLIINYVNTIFK
-438 KAYQNSSTTYLEQKY
+438 KAYQNSPTAYLEQKY
-453 PETSRN
+453 PKASNN

-473 NERELLLEQISQEAK
+473 DE
-488 NLLEHGKEL
+488 KEL

-508 LLEHGIEPKD
+508 LLDHRIDPKD

-534 YLQENLSEI
+534 YLQERLSAI
-543 RPSTESSAQLSQ
+543 RPSTESSARLSQ
-555 FVESKIIK
+555 LVESKIIK
-563 NALEYALAEEEYKPF
+563 NALEYALAEEPYKPF

-593 AIALFG
+593 VIALPG

-617 FELYTEC
+617 FELYGEP

-631 ALGCEDADEFL
+631 AVGCEDADGFL

-650 ASFNSKGAQ
+650 ASFNLKGAQ

-673 VIVCERLGKPNNESD
+673 VIVCERLGKPNSSHANQL
-688 KFLEEYNGTELVC
+688 LEEYDGVAR

-713 KDYARALEKEK
+713 KDYARALDKEE

-729 EEINAYYVAFT
+729 EEINVYYVAFT
-740 RAELGLVVVAKD
+740 RAELGLIVVAKD
-752 KDQKKD
+752 KKESKK
-758 KKKDKEES
+758 ES
-766 KNKGMH
+766 KNKKMR
-772 EKLDLKPLEEGEI
+772 EQLDLTPLEEGEI
-785 APVIASKKEPS
+785 TPVISPQKEPLITS
-796 NASVL
+796 TL

-845 AYRIPKKSVLEYLNY
+845 AYNIPKRSVLEYLNY

-886 ALFKNLALKGE
+886 ALFKNHALKGE
-897 VAFLSRGVV
+897 AAFLFQGVV

-912 LWDKGQ
+912 LWDRGQ

-944 FLQTQAPHFK
+944 FLRTQAPHFK

>member
-1 MDTNRQCMALKA
+1 MDTKRQCMALKA

-67 NLESKEKSH
+67 NLEDEKEKEKSQ
-76 KENILKE
+76 NILKE
-83 LEEKYHLD
+83 LEEKYRLN
-91 PSLVQNSAQKIYQRF
+91 PSFVQNRAQEIYQRF

-137 EVNEDTEAHQQQLD
+137 EVNEDTKAHQQQLNKS
-151 ERFLS
+151 FLS
-156 ALNSEQL
+156 ALNNKQL
-163 EELSVFITQ
+163 EELSVFIAQ
-172 CLSHNS
+172 CLSYDS
-178 YTSNSILKL
+178 YTSDSVLERLRFLK
-187 LRSLRNKLY
+187 NKLY
-196 LFDPNKREPAFDEE
+196 LFDPNKKDLAFDEK
-210 GFLEKPRN
+210 GFLEKLRS
-218 LNKQIQSTEIASDS
+218 LNKQIQNIETASNE

-256 SEYNF
+256 GEYRD
-261 FKKLKNEI
+261 FKKIKDEI

-277 AIENDLKSYYEAR
+277 EIENDLKRYYEAR
-290 ETALFKKFPKF
+290 ESALFKKFPKF
-301 IQLYDKAIS
+301 IQLYDKATS

-324 HALLSGYE
+324 HALLNGYE
-332 EVPAEFFYFRL
+332 EMPAEFFYFRL

-388 VGDVKQSIYA
+388 VGDVKQSIYG
-398 FRGGFSSLFESV
+398 FRGSFSSLFESV

-426 PLIIHYVNTIFK
+426 PLIINYVNTIFK
-438 KAYQNSSTTYLEQKY
+438 KAYQNSPTAYLEQKY
-453 PETSRN
+453 PKASSN
-459 KHATDGYV
+459 KHARDGYV

-473 NERELLLEQISQEAK
+473 NE
-488 NLLEHGKEL
+488 KEL

-508 LLEHGIEPKD
+508 LLEHRIEPKD
-518 ITILCATNKD
+518 ITLLCARNED
-528 ALEIKN
+528 ALEITN
-534 YLQENLSEI
+534 YLQKNLSAI
-543 RPSTESSAQLSQ
+543 RPSTESNAKLSQ

-563 NALEYALAEEEYKPF
+563 NALEYALAEEPYKPF

-593 AIALFG
+593 VIALAG

-631 ALGCEDADEFL
+631 AVGCEDANEFL
-642 EKLEAKKI
+642 EKLEAKEI
-650 ASFNSKGAQ
+650 ASFKAEGAQ

-673 VIVCERLGKPNNESD
+673 VIVCERLGKPKTNNSNQ
-688 KFLEEYNGTELVC
+688 FLEEYSGTELTR
-701 LYYRMKNREVVD
+701 LYYRTKNREVVD
-713 KDYARALEKEK
+713 KDYARALDKEE
-724 AAKDH
+724 AAKNH
-729 EEINAYYVAFT
+729 EETNVYYVAFT
-740 RAELGLVVVAKD
+740 RAELGLIVVAKD

-758 KKKDKEES
+758 KKES
-766 KNKGMH
+766 KNKGMR
-772 EKLDLKPLEEGEI
+772 EKLDLFPLEEGEI
-785 APVIASKKEPS
+785 APVISSQKEPLIPS
-796 NASVL
+796 IV

-810 VQEIEEEPDSDYEK
+810 VQEIEEEPSDYEK

-845 AYRIPKKSVLEYLNY
+845 AYNIPKKSVLEYLNY
-860 HYGFY
+860 HHGFY
-865 GLDHQALEESLELFE
+865 GLDYQALEESLELFE
-880 NDAEIQ
+880 NDAKIQ

-897 VAFLSRGVV
+897 VAFLFEGVV

-931 QQSHKAQVSHYAE
+931 QQSHKAQVSHYAA

-966 LEKLWV
+966 LEKIWV

>member
-1 MDTNRQCMALKA
+1 MDTKRQCMALKA

-67 NLESKEKSH
+67 NLENEKEKSQ
-76 KENILKE
+76 NILKE
-83 LEEKYHLD
+83 LEEKYHLN
-91 PSLVQNSAQKIYQRF
+91 PSLVRNSAQKIYQRF

-137 EVNEDTEAHQQQLD
+137 EVNEDTKLHQQQLN
-151 ERFLS
+151 ESFLS

-163 EELSVFITQ
+163 EELSVFIAQ
-172 CLSHNS
+172 CLSYDN
-178 YTSNSILKL
+178 YTSDSILER
-187 LRSLRNKLY
+187 LRFLKNKLY
-196 LFDPNKREPAFDEE
+196 LFDPNKKEPAFDEK
-210 GFLEKPRN
+210 GFLEKLRS
-218 LNKQIQSTEIASDS
+218 LNEQIQSIETASDR
-232 AKKAIKCDDFR
+232 AKTAIKCDSFR

-251 WLKKK
+251 WLEKK
-256 SEYNF
+256 SEYQS
-261 FKKLKNEI
+261 FKKLKSEI

-277 AIENDLKSYYEAR
+277 EIENDLKRYYEAK
-290 ETALFKKFPKF
+290 ETAIFKKFPKF
-301 IQLYDKAIS
+301 IQLYDNATS

-324 HALLSGYE
+324 HVLLNGYE
-332 EVPAEFFYFRL
+332 EMPAEFFYFRL

-398 FRGGFSSLFESV
+398 FRGSFSSLFESV
-410 SKDFYHDNLE
+410 AKDFYHDNLQ
-420 FNHRSS
+420 FNHRSA
-426 PLIIHYVNTIFK
+426 PLIINYVNTIFK
-438 KAYQNSSTTYLEQKY
+438 KAYQNSPTTYLEQKY
-453 PETSRN
+453 PKTSPN
-459 KHATDGYV
+459 KHVTDGYV

-473 NERELLLEQISQEAK
+473 DERELLLDQVLQEAQ
-488 NLLEHGKEL
+488 NLLEHR
-497 LLEQILQEAKN
+497 ID
-508 LLEHGIEPKD
+508 PKD
-518 ITILCATNKD
+518 ITILCATNDD

-534 YLQENLSEI
+534 YLQERLSAI
-543 RPSTESSAQLSQ
+543 RPSTESSARLSQ

-563 NALEYALAEEEYKPF
+563 NALEYALAEEPYKPF

-593 AIALFG
+593 AIVLPS

-617 FELYTEC
+617 FELYGEC

-631 ALGCEDADEFL
+631 AVGCEDANDFL
-642 EKLEAKKI
+642 EKLEAKSI
-650 ASFNSKGAQ
+650 ASFNLKGAQ
-659 IMTIHKSKGMQFPY
+659 IMTIHRSKGMQFPY
-673 VIVCERLGKPNNESD
+673 VIVCERLGKPNSSHSNQL
-688 KFLEEYNGTELVC
+688 LEEYDGAELLR

-713 KDYARALEKEK
+713 KDYDRALNKEE
-724 AAKDH
+724 AAKDY
-729 EEINAYYVAFT
+729 EEINVYYVAFT
-740 RAELGLVVVAKD
+740 RAELGLIVVAKD
-752 KDQKKD
+752 KKESKK
-758 KKKDKEES
+758 ES
-766 KNKGMH
+766 KNKTMR
-772 EKLDLKPLEEGEI
+772 EKLDLAPLEEGEI
-785 APVIASKKEPS
+785 MPVISPQKEPLIT
-796 NASVL
+796 SVV

-810 VQEIEEEPDSDYEK
+810 VQEIEEEPSDYEK

-845 AYRIPKKSVLEYLNY
+845 AYNIPKKSVLEYLNY
-860 HYGFY
+860 HHGFY

-886 ALFKNLALKGE
+886 VLFKNYALRGE
-897 VAFLSRGVV
+897 AAFLFEGVV

-944 FLQTQAPHFK
+944 FLKTQAPHFK

>member
-1 MDTNRQCMALKA
+1 MDTKRQCMALKA

-33 GANPSEIL
+33 GSNPSEIL

-67 NLESKEKSH
+67 NLEDEKEKEKSQ
-76 KENILKE
+76 NILKE
-83 LEEKYHLD
+83 LEEKYRLN
-91 PSLVQNSAQKIYQRF
+91 PSFVQNRAQEIYQRF

-137 EVNEDTEAHQQQLD
+137 EVNEDTKAHQQQLNAS
-151 ERFLS
+151 FLS
-156 ALNSEQL
+156 ALNNEQL
-163 EELSVFITQ
+163 EELSVFIAQ
-172 CLSHNS
+172 CLSYDS
-178 YTSNSILKL
+178 YTSDSILER
-187 LRSLRNKLY
+187 LRFLKNKLY
-196 LFDPNKREPAFDEE
+196 LFDPNKKDPVFNEE
-210 GFLEKPRN
+210 GFLEKLRS
-218 LNKQIQSTEIASDS
+218 LNQQIQSIETASNE

-251 WLKKK
+251 WLEKK
-256 SEYNF
+256 SEYRY
-261 FKKLKNEI
+261 FKKFKDEI

-277 AIENDLKSYYEAR
+277 EIENDLKRYYEAR
-290 ETALFKKFPKF
+290 ESALFKKFPKF
-301 IQLYDKAIS
+301 IQLYDRATS

-324 HALLSGYE
+324 HALLNGYE
-332 EVPAEFFYFRL
+332 EMPAEFFYFRL

-388 VGDVKQSIYA
+388 VGDVKQSIYG
-398 FRGGFSSLFESV
+398 FRGSFSSLFESV
-410 SKDFYHDNLE
+410 SKDFYHDNLP

-426 PLIIHYVNTIFK
+426 PLIINYVNTIFK
-438 KAYQNSSTTYLEQKY
+438 KAYQNSPTAYLEQKY
-453 PETSRN
+453 PKASSN
-459 KHATDGYV
+459 NHARDGYV

-473 NERELLLEQISQEAK
+473 DERELLLEQILQDAK
-488 NLLEHGKEL
+488 NLLEHR
-497 LLEQILQEAKN
+497 ID
-508 LLEHGIEPKD
+508 PKD
-518 ITILCATNKD
+518 ITILCTRNED
-528 ALEIKN
+528 ALEIEN
-534 YLQENLSEI
+534 YLQKNLSAI
-543 RPSTESSAQLSQ
+543 RPSTESSAKLSQ

-563 NALEYALAEEEYKPF
+563 NALEYALAEEPYKPF

-593 AIALFG
+593 AIALAG

-631 ALGCEDADEFL
+631 AVGCEDADEFL
-642 EKLEAKKI
+642 EKLEAKEI
-650 ASFNSKGAQ
+650 ASFKAEGAQ

-673 VIVCERLGKPNNESD
+673 VIVCERLGKPKTNNSNQ
-688 KFLEEYNGTELVC
+688 FLEEYSGTELLR

-713 KDYARALEKEK
+713 KDYARALDKEE

-729 EEINAYYVAFT
+729 EETNAYYVAFT

-758 KKKDKEES
+758 KKES
-766 KNKGMH
+766 KNKGMR
-772 EKLDLKPLEEGEI
+772 EKLDLAPLEEGEI
-785 APVIASKKEPS
+785 APVISPQKEPS
-796 NASVL
+796 IASVV

-810 VQEIEEEPDSDYEK
+810 VQEIEEEPSDYEK

-860 HYGFY
+860 HHGFY

-880 NDAEIQ
+880 NDAKIQ
-886 ALFKNLALKGE
+886 ALFKNLALRGE
-897 VAFLSRGVV
+897 VAFLFEGVV

-931 QQSHKAQVSHYAE
+931 QQSHKAQVSHYAA

>member
-1 MDTNRQCMALKA
+1 MDTKRQCMALKA

-67 NLESKEKSH
+67 NLEDEKEKEKSQ
-76 KENILKE
+76 NILKE
-83 LEEKYHLD
+83 LEEKYRLD

-137 EVNEDTEAHQQQLD
+137 EVNEDTKAHQQQLNAS
-151 ERFLS
+151 FLS
-156 ALNSEQL
+156 ALNNEQL

-172 CLSHNS
+172 CLSYDS
-178 YTSNSILKL
+178 YTSDSILER
-187 LRSLRNKLY
+187 LRFLKNKLY
-196 LFDPNKREPAFDEE
+196 LFDPNKKEPAFDEE
-210 GFLEKPRN
+210 GFLEKLRS
-218 LNKQIQSTEIASDS
+218 LNQQIQSVETASNE

-256 SEYNF
+256 GEYRY
-261 FKKLKNEI
+261 FKKFKDEI

-277 AIENDLKSYYEAR
+277 EIENDLKHYYEAK
-290 ETALFKKFPKF
+290 ESTLFKKFPKF
-301 IQLYDKAIS
+301 IQLYDKATS

-324 HALLSGYE
+324 HALLNGYE
-332 EVPAEFFYFRL
+332 ELPAEFFYFRL

-381 WHRSVFF
+381 WQRSVFF

-398 FRGGFSSLFESV
+398 FRGSFSSLFESV
-410 SKDFYHDNLE
+410 AKDFYHDNLQ

-426 PLIIHYVNTIFK
+426 PLIINYVNTIFK

-453 PETSRN
+453 PKTSPN

-467 KVSLVA
+467 KVSLA
-473 NERELLLEQISQEAK
+473 ADERELLLK
-488 NLLEHGKEL
+488 
-497 LLEQILQEAKN
+497 QILQEAKN
-508 LLEHGIEPKD
+508 LLDHRIDPKD
-518 ITILCATNKD
+518 ITLLCATNDD

-543 RPSTESSAQLSQ
+543 RPSTESSANLSQ

-563 NALEYALAEEEYKPF
+563 NALKYALAEEPYKPF

-593 AIALFG
+593 AIALAG

-604 ESVAGFVWKVMEL
+604 ESVAGFVWKVMEW

-631 ALGCEDADEFL
+631 AVGCEDANEFL
-642 EKLEAKKI
+642 EKLEAKEI
-650 ASFNSKGAQ
+650 ASFNAKGAQ

-673 VIVCERLGKPNNESD
+673 VIVCERLGKPKTNNSNQ
-688 KFLEEYNGTELVC
+688 FLEEYSGTELTH

-713 KDYARALEKEK
+713 KDYARVLDKEE
-724 AAKDH
+724 AAKNH
-729 EEINAYYVAFT
+729 EETNVYYVAFT
-740 RAELGLVVVAKD
+740 RAELGLIVVAKD
-752 KDQKKD
+752 K
-758 KKKDKEES
+758 
-766 KNKGMH
+766 KGMH
-772 EKLDLKPLEEGEI
+772 EKLDLAPLEEGEI
-785 APVIASKKEPS
+785 VPVISSQKEPS
-796 NASVL
+796 SASIV

-810 VQEIEEEPDSDYEK
+810 VQEIEEEPSDYEK
-824 NNDQEAINF
+824 NNDQEAIHF

-860 HYGFY
+860 HHGFY
-865 GLDHQALEESLELFE
+865 GLDYQALEESLELFE
-880 NDAEIQ
+880 NDAKIQ

-897 VAFLSRGVV
+897 VAFLFEGVV

-931 QQSHKAQVSHYAE
+931 QQSHKAQVSHYAA

>member
-1 MDTNRQCMALKA
+1 MDTKRQCMALKA

-67 NLESKEKSH
+67 NLESENEKEKSQ
-76 KENILKE
+76 NILKE

-91 PSLVQNSAQKIYQRF
+91 PSLVQNSAPKIYQRF

-137 EVNEDTEAHQQQLD
+137 EVNEDTKAYQQQLNAS
-151 ERFLS
+151 FLS
-156 ALNSEQL
+156 TLNGEQL
-163 EELSVFITQ
+163 EELSVFIAQ
-172 CLSHNS
+172 CLSYDN
-178 YTSNSILKL
+178 YTSDSILER
-187 LRSLRNKLY
+187 LRFLKNKLY
-196 LFDPNKREPAFDEE
+196 LFDPNKKEPAFDEK
-210 GFLEKPRN
+210 GFLEKLRS
-218 LNKQIQSTEIASDS
+218 LNQQIQSIETASDR
-232 AKKAIKCDDFR
+232 AKTAIKCDDFR

-256 SEYNF
+256 SEYRD
-261 FKKLKNEI
+261 FKKLKDEI

-277 AIENDLKSYYEAR
+277 EIENDLKRYYEAR
-290 ETALFKKFPKF
+290 EIALFKKFPKF
-301 IQLYDKAIS
+301 IQLYDNATS

-324 HALLSGYE
+324 HALLKDYE

-381 WHRSVFF
+381 WNRSVFF

-398 FRGGFSSLFESV
+398 FRGSFSSLFESV
-410 SKDFYHDNLE
+410 AKDFYHDNLE

-426 PLIIHYVNTIFK
+426 PLIINYVNTIFK
-438 KAYQNSSTTYLEQKY
+438 KAYQNSPTAYLDQKY
-453 PETSRN
+453 PKTSQN

-467 KVSLVA
+467 KISLVA
-473 NERELLLEQISQEAK
+473 NER
-488 NLLEHGKEL
+488 EL

-508 LLEHGIEPKD
+508 LLEHRIEPKD
-518 ITILCATNKD
+518 ITLLCATNDD

-534 YLQENLSEI
+534 YLQENLSAI
-543 RPSTESSAQLSQ
+543 RPSTESSANLSQ

-563 NALEYALAEEEYKPF
+563 NALKYALAEEPYKPF

-593 AIALFG
+593 AIALPG

-631 ALGCEDADEFL
+631 AVGCEDANEFL

-650 ASFNSKGAQ
+650 ASFNLKGAQ

-673 VIVCERLGKPNNESD
+673 VIVCERLGKLKTNNSNQ
-688 KFLEEYNGTELVC
+688 FLEEYNGTELLR

-713 KDYARALEKEK
+713 KDYARALDKEE

-729 EEINAYYVAFT
+729 EETNVYYVAFT
-740 RAELGLVVVAKD
+740 RAELGLIVVAKD

-758 KKKDKEES
+758 KKESKKES
-766 KNKGMH
+766 KNKGMR
-772 EKLDLKPLEEGEI
+772 EKLDLEPLEEGTIE
-785 APVIASKKEPS
+785 PVISSQKEPS
-796 NASVL
+796 SASVV

-810 VQEIEEEPDSDYEK
+810 VQEIEEEPSDYEK

-845 AYRIPKKSVLEYLNY
+845 AYNIPKKSVLEYLNY
-860 HYGFY
+860 HHGFY
-865 GLDHQALEESLELFE
+865 GLDYQALEESLELFE
-880 NDAEIQ
+880 NDAKIQ
-886 ALFKNLALKGE
+886 ALFKNLALRGE
-897 VAFLSRGVV
+897 AAFLFEGVV

-931 QQSHKAQVSHYAE
+931 QQSHKAQVSHYAA

>member
-1 MDTNRQCMALKA
+1 MDTKRQCMALKA

-67 NLESKEKSH
+67 NLESEEKEKSQ
-76 KENILKE
+76 NILKE

-91 PSLVQNSAQKIYQRF
+91 PSLVRNSAQKIYQRF

-137 EVNEDTEAHQQQLD
+137 EVNEDTKAHQRQLN
-151 ERFLS
+151 EGFLS
-156 ALNSEQL
+156 ALNGEQL
-163 EELSVFITQ
+163 EELSVFIAQ
-172 CLSHNS
+172 CLSYDN
-178 YTSNSILKL
+178 YTSDSILER
-187 LRSLRNKLY
+187 LRFLKNKLY
-196 LFDPNKREPAFDEE
+196 LFDPNKKEPVFDEK
-210 GFLEKPRN
+210 GFLEKLRS
-218 LNKQIQSTEIASDS
+218 LNQQIQSTETASDT
-232 AKKAIKCDDFR
+232 AKTAIKCDDFR

-251 WLKKK
+251 WLEKK
-256 SEYNF
+256 SEYRY
-261 FKKLKNEI
+261 FKKFKDEI

-277 AIENDLKSYYEAR
+277 EIENDLKRYYEAK
-290 ETALFKKFPKF
+290 ESALFKKFPKF
-301 IQLYDKAIS
+301 IQLYDKATS

-324 HALLSGYE
+324 HALLNGYE
-332 EVPAEFFYFRL
+332 EMPAEFFYFRL

-388 VGDVKQSIYA
+388 VGDVKQSIYG
-398 FRGGFSSLFESV
+398 FRGSFSSLFESV
-410 SKDFYHDNLE
+410 SKDFYHDNLQ

-426 PLIIHYVNTIFK
+426 PLIINYVNTIFK
-438 KAYQNSSTTYLEQKY
+438 KAYQNSPIAYLEQKY
-453 PETSRN
+453 PKTSSN
-459 KHATDGYV
+459 KHARDGYV

-473 NERELLLEQISQEAK
+473 DER
-488 NLLEHGKEL
+488 EL

-508 LLEHGIEPKD
+508 LLEHRIDPKD
-518 ITILCATNKD
+518 ITILCATNDD

-534 YLQENLSEI
+534 YLQQNLSEI
-543 RPSTESSAQLSQ
+543 RPSTESSAKLSQ

-563 NALEYALAEEEYKPF
+563 NALEYALAEEPYKPF

-593 AIALFG
+593 AIALPG

-604 ESVAGFVWKVMEL
+604 ESVASFVWKVMEL
-617 FELYTEC
+617 FELYGEC

-631 ALGCEDADEFL
+631 AVGCEDANEFL
-642 EKLEAKKI
+642 EKLEAKEI
-650 ASFNSKGAQ
+650 ASFNAKGAQ

-673 VIVCERLGKPNNESD
+673 VIVCERLGKPKSNNSNQ
-688 KFLEEYNGTELVC
+688 FLEEYSGTELTR

-713 KDYARALEKEK
+713 KDYARALDKEK
-724 AAKDH
+724 VAKDH
-729 EEINAYYVAFT
+729 EETNVYYVAFT
-740 RAELGLVVVAKD
+740 RAELGLIVVAKD
-752 KDQKKD
+752 K
-758 KKKDKEES
+758 
-766 KNKGMH
+766 KGMC
-772 EKLDLKPLEEGEI
+772 EKLDLAPLEEGEI
-785 APVIASKKEPS
+785 APVISSQKEPLI
-796 NASVL
+796 ASVV

-810 VQEIEEEPDSDYEK
+810 VQEIEEEPSDYEK

-845 AYRIPKKSVLEYLNY
+845 AYNIPKKSVLEYLNY
-860 HYGFY
+860 HHGFY
-865 GLDHQALEESLELFE
+865 GLDYQALEESLELFE
-880 NDAEIQ
+880 NDAKIQ
-886 ALFKNLALKGE
+886 ALFKNLALRGE
-897 VAFLSRGVV
+897 VAFLFEGVV

-931 QQSHKAQVSHYAE
+931 QQSHKAQVSHYAA

>member
-1 MDTNRQCMALKA
+1 MDTKRQCMALKA

-67 NLESKEKSH
+67 NLEDEKEKEKSQ
-76 KENILKE
+76 NILKE
-83 LEEKYHLD
+83 LEEKYRLN
-91 PSLVQNSAQKIYQRF
+91 PSFVQNSAKKIYQRF

-137 EVNEDTEAHQQQLD
+137 EVNEDTKAHQQQLNAS
-151 ERFLS
+151 FLS
-156 ALNSEQL
+156 ALNNKQL

-172 CLSHNS
+172 CLSYDS
-178 YTSNSILKL
+178 YTSDSVLERLRFLK
-187 LRSLRNKLY
+187 NKLY
-196 LFDPNKREPAFDEE
+196 LFDPNKKEPAFDEE
-210 GFLEKPRN
+210 SFLEKLRN
-218 LNKQIQSTEIASDS
+218 LNRQIQSVETASNE

-251 WLKKK
+251 WLEKK
-256 SEYNF
+256 SEYRY
-261 FKKLKNEI
+261 FKKFKDGI

-277 AIENDLKSYYEAR
+277 EIENDLKRYYEAR
-290 ETALFKKFPKF
+290 ESALFKKFPKF
-301 IQLYDKAIS
+301 IQLYDRATS

-324 HALLSGYE
+324 HALLNGYE
-332 EVPAEFFYFRL
+332 EMPAEFFYFRL
-343 DSKIAHILIDEFQDT
+343 DSKIAHILVDEFQDT

-388 VGDVKQSIYA
+388 VGDVKQSIYG
-398 FRGGFSSLFESV
+398 FRGSFSSLFESV

-426 PLIIHYVNTIFK
+426 PLIINYVNTIFK
-438 KAYQNSSTTYLEQKY
+438 KAYQNSPTAYWEQKY
-453 PETSRN
+453 PKASSN
-459 KHATDGYV
+459 NHAKDGYV

-473 NERELLLEQISQEAK
+473 DERELLLK
-488 NLLEHGKEL
+488 
-497 LLEQILQEAKN
+497 QILQEAKN
-508 LLEHGIEPKD
+508 LLEHRIDPKD
-518 ITILCATNKD
+518 ITILCATNDD

-534 YLQENLSEI
+534 YLKKNLSEI
-543 RPSTESSAQLSQ
+543 RPSTESSAKLSQ

-563 NALEYALAEEEYKPF
+563 NALEYALAEEPYKPF

-593 AIALFG
+593 AIALAG

-604 ESVAGFVWKVMEL
+604 ESVASFVWKVMEL
-617 FELYTEC
+617 FELYGEC

-631 ALGCEDADEFL
+631 AVGCEDANEFL
-642 EKLEAKKI
+642 EKLEAKEI
-650 ASFNSKGAQ
+650 ASFKAEGAQ

-673 VIVCERLGKPNNESD
+673 VIVCERLGKPKTNNSNQ
-688 KFLEEYNGTELVC
+688 FLEEYSGTELTR
-701 LYYRMKNREVVD
+701 LYYRMKNREMVD
-713 KDYARALEKEK
+713 KDYARVLDKEE
-724 AAKDH
+724 AAKNH
-729 EEINAYYVAFT
+729 EETNVYYVAFT
-740 RAELGLVVVAKD
+740 RAELGLIVVAKD

-758 KKKDKEES
+758 KKES
-766 KNKGMH
+766 KNKGMC
-772 EKLDLKPLEEGEI
+772 EKLDLVPLEEGTI
-785 APVIASKKEPS
+785 APVISSQKEPLIP
-796 NASVL
+796 SVV

-810 VQEIEEEPDSDYEK
+810 VQEIEEEPSDYEK

-860 HYGFY
+860 HHGFY
-865 GLDHQALEESLELFE
+865 GLDYQALEESLELFE
-880 NDAEIQ
+880 NDAKIQ

-897 VAFLSRGVV
+897 VAFLFEGVV

-931 QQSHKAQVSHYAE
+931 QQSHKAQVSHYAA

>member
-1 MDTNRQCMALKA
+1 MDTKRQCMALKA

-67 NLESKEKSH
+67 NLEDEKEKEKSQ
-76 KENILKE
+76 NILKE
-83 LEEKYHLD
+83 LEEKYRLN
-91 PSLVQNSAQKIYQRF
+91 PSLVQNRAQEIYQRF

-137 EVNEDTEAHQQQLD
+137 EVNEDTKARQQQLNAS
-151 ERFLS
+151 FLS
-156 ALNSEQL
+156 ALDNKQL
-163 EELSVFITQ
+163 EELSVFIAQ
-172 CLSHNS
+172 CLSYDS
-178 YTSNSILKL
+178 YTSDSILER
-187 LRSLRNKLY
+187 LRFLKNKLY
-196 LFDPNKREPAFDEE
+196 LFDPNKKDLVFDEE
-210 GFLEKPRN
+210 RFLEKIRS
-218 LNKQIQSTEIASDS
+218 LNQQIQNIETASNE

-251 WLKKK
+251 WLEKK
-256 SEYNF
+256 SEYRY
-261 FKKLKNEI
+261 FKKFKDEI

-277 AIENDLKSYYEAR
+277 EIENDLKRYYEAR
-290 ETALFKKFPKF
+290 ESALFKKFPKF
-301 IQLYDKAIS
+301 IQLYDKATS

-324 HALLSGYE
+324 HALLNGYE
-332 EVPAEFFYFRL
+332 EMPAEFFYFRL
-343 DSKIAHILIDEFQDT
+343 DSRIAHILIDEFQDT

-388 VGDVKQSIYA
+388 VGDVKQSIYG
-398 FRGGFSSLFESV
+398 FRGSFSSLFESV

-426 PLIIHYVNTIFK
+426 PLIINYVNTIFK
-438 KAYQNSSTTYLEQKY
+438 KAYQNSPTAYLEQKY
-453 PETSRN
+453 PKASSN
-459 KHATDGYV
+459 NHARDGYV

-473 NERELLLEQISQEAK
+473 DER
-488 NLLEHGKEL
+488 EL

-508 LLEHGIEPKD
+508 LLEHRIDPKD
-518 ITILCATNKD
+518 ITLLCATNDD

-534 YLQENLSEI
+534 YLQKNLSAI
-543 RPSTESSAQLSQ
+543 RPSTESSAKLSH

-563 NALEYALAEEEYKPF
+563 NALEYALAEEPYKPF

-593 AIALFG
+593 AIALAG

-631 ALGCEDADEFL
+631 AVGCEDANKFL
-642 EKLEAKKI
+642 EKLEAKEI
-650 ASFNSKGAQ
+650 ASFKAEGAQ

-673 VIVCERLGKPNNESD
+673 VIVCERLGKPKTNNSNQ
-688 KFLEEYNGTELVC
+688 FLEEYSGTELTH

-713 KDYARALEKEK
+713 KDYARVLDKEE
-724 AAKDH
+724 AAKNH
-729 EEINAYYVAFT
+729 EETNVYYVAFT
-740 RAELGLVVVAKD
+740 RAELGLIVVAKD
-752 KDQKKD
+752 KNQKKD
-758 KKKDKEES
+758 KKES

-772 EKLDLKPLEEGEI
+772 EKLDLAPLEEGEI
-785 APVIASKKEPS
+785 VPVISSQKEPS
-796 NASVL
+796 PESVL

-810 VQEIEEEPDSDYEK
+810 VQEIEEEPSDYEK

-845 AYRIPKKSVLEYLNY
+845 AYNIPKKSVLEYLNY
-860 HYGFY
+860 HHGFY
-865 GLDHQALEESLELFE
+865 GLDYQALEESLELFE
-880 NDAEIQ
+880 NDVKIQ
-886 ALFKNLALKGE
+886 ALFKNLALRGE
-897 VAFLSRGVV
+897 VAFLFEGVV

-931 QQSHKAQVSHYAE
+931 QQSHKAQVSHYAA

>member
-1 MDTNRQCMALKA
+1 MDTKRQCMALKA

-67 NLESKEKSH
+67 NLEDEKEKEKSQ
-76 KENILKE
+76 NILKE
-83 LEEKYHLD
+83 LEEKYRLNPD
-91 PSLVQNSAQKIYQRF
+91 LVRNSAPKIYQRF

-137 EVNEDTEAHQQQLD
+137 EVNEDTKAHQQQLN
-151 ERFLS
+151 EGF
-156 ALNSEQL
+156 LNSLNGGQL
-163 EELSVFITQ
+163 EELSVFIAQ
-172 CLSHNS
+172 CLSYDS
-178 YTSNSILKL
+178 YTSDSILER
-187 LRSLRNKLY
+187 LRFLKNKLY
-196 LFDPNKREPAFDEE
+196 LFDSNEKEPAFDEE
-210 GFLEKPRN
+210 GFLEKLRS
-218 LNKQIQSTEIASDS
+218 LNQQIQSVETASNT

-251 WLKKK
+251 WLEKK
-256 SEYNF
+256 SEYRD

-277 AIENDLKSYYEAR
+277 EIENDLKRYYKAR
-290 ETALFKKFPKF
+290 EIALFKKFPKF
-301 IQLYDKAIS
+301 IQLYDKATS

-324 HALLSGYE
+324 HALLKGYE

-381 WHRSVFF
+381 WNRSVFF

-398 FRGGFSSLFESV
+398 FRGSFSSLFESV
-410 SKDFYHDNLE
+410 SKDFYHDNLQ

-426 PLIIHYVNTIFK
+426 PLIIDYVNTIFK
-438 KAYQNSSTTYLEQKY
+438 KAYQNSPTAYLEQKY
-453 PETSRN
+453 PKASSN
-459 KHATDGYV
+459 KHVADGYV

-473 NERELLLEQISQEAK
+473 DDR
-488 NLLEHGKEL
+488 EL
-497 LLEQILQEAKN
+497 LLEQILQEAQN
-508 LLEHGIEPKD
+508 LLEHRIEPKD
-518 ITILCATNKD
+518 ITILCVTNDD

-534 YLQENLSEI
+534 YLQERLSAI
-543 RPSTESSAQLSQ
+543 HPSTESSAKLSQ

-563 NALEYALAEEEYKPF
+563 HALEYALAEEPYKPF

-593 AIALFG
+593 AIVLPS

-617 FELYTEC
+617 FELYGEP
-624 AQICLEL
+624 AQSCLEL
-631 ALGCEDADEFL
+631 AVGCEDADGFL
-642 EKLEAKKI
+642 EKLEAKSI
-650 ASFNSKGAQ
+650 ASSHSKGAQ
-659 IMTIHKSKGMQFPY
+659 VMTIHKSKGMQFPY
-673 VIVCERLGKPNNESD
+673 VIVCERLGKPNSSHSNQ
-688 KFLEEYNGTELVC
+688 FLEEYNGTELLR

-713 KDYARALEKEK
+713 KDYARALDKEK
-724 AAKDH
+724 AAKEN
-729 EEINAYYVAFT
+729 EEINVYYVAFT
-740 RAELGLVVVAKD
+740 RAELGLIVVAKD
-752 KDQKKD
+752 KGQKKD
-758 KKKDKEES
+758 QKESES
-766 KNKGMH
+766 KGMR
-772 EKLDLKPLEEGEI
+772 EKLDLTPLEEGEI
-785 APVIASKKEPS
+785 APVISPQKEPLI
-796 NASVL
+796 ASVV

-833 GIALHKGLEYQY
+833 GIALHKGLECQY
-845 AYRIPKKSVLEYLNY
+845 AYNIPKKSVLEYLNY
-860 HYGFY
+860 HHGFY

-880 NDAEIQ
+880 NDTEIQ
-886 ALFKNLALKGE
+886 ALFKNYALRGE
-897 VAFLSRGVV
+897 AAFLFEGVV

-912 LWDKGQ
+912 LWDRGQ

-944 FLQTQAPHFK
+944 FLKTQAPHFK

>member
-1 MDTNRQCMALKA
+1 MDTKRQCMALKA

-67 NLESKEKSH
+67 NLENEKEKSQ
-76 KENILKE
+76 NILKE

-91 PSLVQNSAQKIYQRF
+91 PSLVRNSAPKIYQRF

-137 EVNEDTEAHQQQLD
+137 EVNEDTKAHQQQLN
-151 ERFLS
+151 EGFLS
-156 ALNSEQL
+156 ALNGEQL
-163 EELSVFITQ
+163 EELSVFIAQ
-172 CLSHNS
+172 CLSYDS
-178 YTSNSILKL
+178 YTSDSVLERLRFLK
-187 LRSLRNKLY
+187 NKLY
-196 LFDPNKREPAFDEE
+196 LFDPNKKEPAFDEE
-210 GFLEKPRN
+210 GFLEKLRN
-218 LNKQIQSTEIASDS
+218 LNQQIQSVETASDT

-256 SEYNF
+256 GEYRD
-261 FKKLKNEI
+261 FKKLKDEI

-277 AIENDLKSYYEAR
+277 EIENDLKRYYEAR
-290 ETALFKKFPKF
+290 EIALFKKFPKF
-301 IQLYDKAIS
+301 IQLYNKATS

-324 HALLSGYE
+324 HVLLNGYE
-332 EVPAEFFYFRL
+332 EMPAEFFYFRL

-398 FRGGFSSLFESV
+398 FRGSFSSLFESV

-420 FNHRSS
+420 FNHRSA
-426 PLIIHYVNTIFK
+426 PLIINYVNTIFK
-438 KAYQNSSTTYLEQKY
+438 KAYQNSPTAYLEQKY
-453 PETSRN
+453 PKTSQN
-459 KHATDGYV
+459 KHVTNGYV

-473 NERELLLEQISQEAK
+473 DER
-488 NLLEHGKEL
+488 EL
-497 LLEQILQEAKN
+497 LLEQILQEAQN
-508 LLEHGIEPKD
+508 LLEHRIDPKD
-518 ITILCATNKD
+518 ITILCATNDD

-534 YLQENLSEI
+534 YLQERLSTI
-543 RPSTESSAQLSQ
+543 RPSTESSAKLSQ

-563 NALEYALAEEEYKPF
+563 NALKYALAEEPYKPF

-593 AIALFG
+593 AIVLPS

-604 ESVAGFVWKVMEL
+604 ESMAGFVWKVMEW
-617 FELYTEC
+617 FELYGEC

-631 ALGCEDADEFL
+631 AVGCEDANDFL
-642 EKLEAKKI
+642 EKLEAKAI
-650 ASFNSKGAQ
+650 ASFNAKGAQ

-673 VIVCERLGKPNNESD
+673 VIVCERLGNPKSNHSNQL
-688 KFLEEYNGTELVC
+688 LEEYNGAELMH

-713 KDYARALEKEK
+713 KDYARALDKEE

-729 EEINAYYVAFT
+729 EETNVYYVAFT
-740 RAELGLVVVAKD
+740 RAELGLIVVAKD
-752 KDQKKD
+752 KK
-758 KKKDKEES
+758 ES
-766 KNKGMH
+766 KKENKNKTMH
-772 EKLDLKPLEEGEI
+772 EKLDLALLEEGEI
-785 APVIASKKEPS
+785 MPVISPQKEPLITS
-796 NASVL
+796 TL

-810 VQEIEEEPDSDYEK
+810 VQEIEEEPESDYEK

-845 AYRIPKKSVLEYLNY
+845 AYNIPKQSVLEYLNY
-860 HYGFY
+860 HHGFY

-880 NDAEIQ
+880 NDMEIQ
-886 ALFKNLALKGE
+886 TLFKNHALKGE
-897 VAFLSRGVV
+897 AAFLFQGVV

-918 NLYVLDYKSSQNY
+918 NLCVLDYKSSQNY

-944 FLQTQAPHFK
+944 FLKTQAPHFK

>member
-1 MDTNRQCMALKA
+1 MDTKRQCMALKA

-67 NLESKEKSH
+67 NLEDEKEKEKSQ
-76 KENILKE
+76 NILKE
-83 LEEKYHLD
+83 LEEKYRLD
-91 PSLVQNSAQKIYQRF
+91 PSFVQNRAQEIYQRF

-137 EVNEDTEAHQQQLD
+137 EVNEDTKAHQQQLNAS
-151 ERFLS
+151 FLS
-156 ALNSEQL
+156 ALNNEQL
-163 EELSVFITQ
+163 EELSVFIAQ
-172 CLSHNS
+172 CLSYDS
-178 YTSNSILKL
+178 YTSDSILER
-187 LRSLRNKLY
+187 LRFLKNKLY
-196 LFDPNKREPAFDEE
+196 LFDPNKKDPVFDEE
-210 GFLEKPRN
+210 RFLEKLRS
-218 LNKQIQSTEIASDS
+218 LNQQIQNIETASNE

-251 WLKKK
+251 WLEKKG
-256 SEYNF
+256 EYRY
-261 FKKLKNEI
+261 FKKFKDEI

-277 AIENDLKSYYEAR
+277 EIENDLKRYYEAR
-290 ETALFKKFPKF
+290 ESALFKKFPKF
-301 IQLYDKAIS
+301 IQLYDKATS

-324 HALLSGYE
+324 HALLNGYE
-332 EVPAEFFYFRL
+332 EMPPEFFYFRL

-388 VGDVKQSIYA
+388 VGDVKQSIYG
-398 FRGGFSSLFESV
+398 FRGSFSSLFESI
-410 SKDFYHDNLE
+410 SKDFYHDNLQ

-426 PLIIHYVNTIFK
+426 PLIINYVNTIFK
-438 KAYQNSSTTYLEQKY
+438 KAYQNSPTAYLEQKY
-453 PETSRN
+453 PKASSN
-459 KHATDGYV
+459 NHARDGYV

-473 NERELLLEQISQEAK
+473 DER
-488 NLLEHGKEL
+488 EL

-508 LLEHGIEPKD
+508 LLEHRIDPKD
-518 ITILCATNKD
+518 ITLLCATNDD

-534 YLQENLSEI
+534 YLQKNLSTI
-543 RPSTESSAQLSQ
+543 RPSTESSTKLSQ

-563 NALEYALAEEEYKPF
+563 NALEYALAEEPYKPF

-593 AIALFG
+593 AIALAG

-604 ESVAGFVWKVMEL
+604 ESVAGFVWKVMES

-631 ALGCEDADEFL
+631 AVGCEDANEFL
-642 EKLEAKKI
+642 EKLEAKEI
-650 ASFNSKGAQ
+650 ASFKIEGAQ

-673 VIVCERLGKPNNESD
+673 VIVCERLGKPKTNNSNQ
-688 KFLEEYNGTELVC
+688 FLEEYSGTELMR

-713 KDYARALEKEK
+713 KDYARALDKEE

-729 EEINAYYVAFT
+729 EETNVYYVAFT
-740 RAELGLVVVAKD
+740 RAELGLIVVAKD

-758 KKKDKEES
+758 KKES
-766 KNKGMH
+766 KSKGMR
-772 EKLDLKPLEEGEI
+772 EKLDLAPLEEGEI
-785 APVIASKKEPS
+785 APVISSQKEPLIK
-796 NASVL
+796 SVV

-810 VQEIEEEPDSDYEK
+810 VQEIEEEPSDYEK

-845 AYRIPKKSVLEYLNY
+845 AYNIPKKSVLEYLNY
-860 HYGFY
+860 HHGFY
-865 GLDHQALEESLELFE
+865 GLDYQALEESLELFE
-880 NDAEIQ
+880 NDAKIQ
-886 ALFKNLALKGE
+886 ALFKNLALRGE
-897 VAFLSRGVV
+897 VAFLFEGVV
-906 SRIDVL
+906 SRIDIL

-931 QQSHKAQVSHYAE
+931 QQSHKAQVSHYAA